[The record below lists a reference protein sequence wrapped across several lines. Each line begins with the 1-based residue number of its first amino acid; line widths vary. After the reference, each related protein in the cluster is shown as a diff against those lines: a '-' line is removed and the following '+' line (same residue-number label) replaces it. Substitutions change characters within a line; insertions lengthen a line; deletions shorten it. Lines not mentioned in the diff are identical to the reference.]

1 MTKVFLY
8 LANRSIRAGFLIL
21 AVIGLRFLFRKLPKG
36 PQLLLW
42 AVVALR
48 LAVPFSLESPWSLLP
63 SAEPLSSQ
71 ATINTPLQGYPS
83 ILQAENEIP
92 VPATTEATHLT
103 TAATPATATQP
114 QADSPASPG
123 AWETPAASG
132 LGGLN
137 VFFRICTAAW
147 LLGMAA
153 MISYGL
159 ISYLRLR
166 KKLSVSLRQDGC
178 IYICDEISSPFVL
191 GLCRPRIYLPS
202 SLSPAAKPY
211 VLAHEQAHLRH
222 GDAWWKLLG
231 FLLLGVYWFH
241 PLVWAA
247 YALFCRDLEMACD
260 ERAVKGMDDRQR
272 KDYACTLL
280 LCAAPKGSFSVCP
293 VAFSQN
299 SIKARI
305 RNLLQKKNARL
316 WAGLL
321 ALIAALVVILCFA
334 TNPKGSERTLPD
346 DNSSTPETETVSMA
360 PEDQAAADFMQKYL
374 DTCQHGSFEEY
385 AKLVYFPNTAVYVQQ
400 QELYYPSVHD
410 PAAMDSWR
418 RINDKLWA
426 FAILYDGIAEPNY
439 LFVGELDGAM
449 KVILAVEDIPESL
462 RENLRE
468 ADFYSDTFMHESSE
482 FLQSLYDLRFFAVPK
497 QVECFQP
504 DRIQA
509 SGMQVS
515 FQHFLNSTDAWRISK
530 DSGDIPGPEEIDTG
544 CRITGYDGRVLVI
557 RSGQEGIDLYN
568 ADGSW
573 NERILGFSGDEILGC
588 IKEWALNWD
597 GSNEEF
603 LNASNAIV
611 LDMDSSQILYSWGRN
626 DSAYNAG
633 DWCRLALAI
642 AVVQAVSEPENTVV
656 DIKSAPR
663 TQPYTDGSPFR
674 KEVLSGLTVQDHL
687 YRMLLANEKDSTYA
701 LARSVFGN
709 TASAVKKMNEVTMD
723 ICGTDP
729 TFGDIYGEISGSFLI
744 TDLAKLIDAMLAEPL
759 LNKIWHAASY
769 TVPATQELVPSR
781 NALLPENPLGL
792 THVTPDSRVTGGL
805 TSVSG
810 DYADMA
816 VTAEYQGKRVLCILT
831 GALRITHPYG
841 DAPNSYSVVDYWGNY
856 EETEKLLNIAFG

>member
-1 MTKVFLY
+1 MTNVFLY
-8 LANRSIRAGFLIL
+8 LTNRSIRAGFLIL

-48 LAVPFSLESPWSLLP
+48 LAVPFSPESPWSLLP
-63 SAEPLSSQ
+63 STEPFSSQ

-92 VPATTEATHLT
+92 VPATTEAPHMVTG
-103 TAATPATATQP
+103 AAPTTATQP
-114 QADSPASPG
+114 QTGSSASPG
-123 AWETPAASG
+123 ATLTASG
-132 LGGLN
+132 LGN
-137 VFFRICTAAW
+137 PDVFFLICTAVW

-153 MISYGL
+153 MIAYGL

-178 IYICDEISSPFVL
+178 IYICDEISSPFIL
-191 GLCRPRIYLPS
+191 GLFRPRIYLPS
-202 SLSPAAKPY
+202 DLSQAAKPY

-231 FLLLGVYWFH
+231 FLLLSVYWFH

-260 ERAVKGMDDRQR
+260 ERAVKGMDARQR

-316 WAGLL
+316 WAGFL

-334 TNPKGSERTLPD
+334 TNPKSNEHAIPD
-346 DNSSTPETETVSMA
+346 DNSSIPETEASGIPA
-360 PEDQAAADFMQKYL
+360 EDQAAVDFMQKYL
-374 DTCQHGSFEEY
+374 DTCQHGSFEDY

-410 PAAMDSWR
+410 PAAIDSWR

-426 FAILYDGIAEPNY
+426 FTILYDGIAAPNY
-439 LFVGELDGAM
+439 LFVGELDSAL
-449 KVILAVEDIPESL
+449 KVIQAVEDIPESL
-462 RENLRE
+462 REDLRE
-468 ADFYSDTFMHESSE
+468 TDFHSDTFMHESSE

-497 QVECFQP
+497 QVECFQL

-509 SGMQVS
+509 SGMQLS
-515 FQHFLNSTDAWRISK
+515 FQDFLTSTDFWHISE
-530 DSGDIPGPEEIDTG
+530 DSGDIPGSEEIDTG
-544 CRITGYDGRVLVI
+544 CRITGYDERILVI
-557 RSGQEGIDLYN
+557 RSGQDGFDLYN

-573 NERILGFSGDEILGC
+573 NERILGFSGDEILGY

-626 DSAYNAG
+626 DSAYDAG

-642 AVVQAVSEPENTVV
+642 AAVQTVPDPENTVIDV
-656 DIKSAPR
+656 NAPR
-663 TQPYTDGSPFR
+663 SGRYTGFQD
-674 KEVLSGLTVQDHL
+674 EVLHGLTVQDHL
-687 YRMLLANEKDSTYA
+687 YRMLLFNQQDSAYA
-701 LARSVFGN
+701 LACGIFGSE
-709 TASAVKKMNEVTMD
+709 TAGVDKMNEVAES
-723 ICGTDP
+723 ICGRDP
-729 TFGDIYGEISGSFLI
+729 YFRDISGQNFGSLSV
-744 TDLAKLIDAMLAEPL
+744 TDLAKLIHAILDEPL
-759 LNKIWHAASY
+759 LYKIWHTASY

-792 THVTPDSRVTGGL
+792 SHVTPDSRVTGGL

-816 VTAEYQGKRVLCILT
+816 VTAEYQGKRVLCILRN
-831 GALRITHPYG
+831 ALRITHPYG
-841 DAPNSYSVVDYWGNY
+841 DDPNSFSVVDYWGNY

>member
-8 LANRSIRAGFLIL
+8 LANRSIRVGLLIL
-21 AVIGLRFLFRKLPKG
+21 AVIGLRFLFRKL
-36 PQLLLW
+36 
-42 AVVALR
+42 R
-48 LAVPFSLESPWSLLP
+48 LAVPFSPESPWSLLP
-63 SAEPLSSQ
+63 SAEPFSSQ
-71 ATINTPLQGYPS
+71 ATINTPLQRYPP
-83 ILQAENEIP
+83 ILQAENEIS
-92 VPATTEATHLT
+92 VPATTEAPHVVTG
-103 TAATPATATQP
+103 AAPTTATQP
-114 QADSPASPG
+114 QTGSSASPG
-123 AWETPAASG
+123 ALETPAASG
-132 LGGLN
+132 LGDLD
-137 VFFRICTAAW
+137 VFFRICTVVW

-153 MISYGL
+153 MIAYGL

-178 IYICDEISSPFVL
+178 IYICDEISSSFIL
-191 GLCRPRIYLPS
+191 GLFRPRIYLPS
-202 SLSPAAKPY
+202 GLNQAAMPY

-222 GDAWWKLLG
+222 GDAWWKLFG

-280 LCAAPKGSFSVCP
+280 LCAAPKGNFSVCP

-305 RNLLQKKNARL
+305 KNLLQKKNARL

-334 TNPKGSERTLPD
+334 TNPKSAKIPVTSV
-346 DNSSTPETETVSMA
+346 SST
-360 PEDQAAADFMQKYL
+360 F
-374 DTCQHGSFEEY
+374 
-385 AKLVYFPNTAVYVQQ
+385 
-400 QELYYPSVHD
+400 
-410 PAAMDSWR
+410 
-418 RINDKLWA
+418 
-426 FAILYDGIAEPNY
+426 
-439 LFVGELDGAM
+439 
-449 KVILAVEDIPESL
+449 
-462 RENLRE
+462 
-468 ADFYSDTFMHESSE
+468 SE
-482 FLQSLYDLRFFAVPK
+482 
-497 QVECFQP
+497 
-504 DRIQA
+504 
-509 SGMQVS
+509 
-515 FQHFLNSTDAWRISK
+515 TDALDAIILDA
-530 DSGDIPGPEEIDTG
+530 DS
-544 CRITGYDGRVLVI
+544 
-557 RSGQEGIDLYN
+557 N
-568 ADGSW
+568 
-573 NERILGFSGDEILGC
+573 
-588 IKEWALNWD
+588 
-597 GSNEEF
+597 
-603 LNASNAIV
+603 
-611 LDMDSSQILYSWGRN
+611 QILYSL
-626 DSAYNAG
+626 NAGNSIETG

-759 LNKIWHAASY
+759 LNKIWHTASY
-769 TVPATQELVPSR
+769 TVPTTQELVPSR

-831 GALRITHPYG
+831 GALRITHPYE
-841 DAPNSYSVVDYWGNY
+841 DDPNSFSVVDYWGNY

>member
-8 LANRSIRAGFLIL
+8 LANRSIRVGFLIL
-21 AVIGLRFLFRKLPKG
+21 AVIWLRFLFRKLPKG

-48 LAVPFSLESPWSLLP
+48 LAVPFSPESPWSLLP
-63 SAEPLSSQ
+63 SAEPFSSQ

-92 VPATTEATHLT
+92 VPATTEAPHVVTG
-103 TAATPATATQP
+103 AAPTTATQP
-114 QADSPASPG
+114 QTGSSASPG
-123 AWETPAASG
+123 ATLTVSG
-132 LGGLN
+132 LGN
-137 VFFRICTAAW
+137 PDVFFLICTAVW

-153 MISYGL
+153 MIAYGL

-191 GLCRPRIYLPS
+191 GLFRPRIYLPS
-202 SLSPAAKPY
+202 DLSQAAKPY

-222 GDAWWKLLG
+222 RDAWWKFFG
-231 FLLLGVYWFH
+231 FLLLSVYWFH

-260 ERAVKGMDDRQR
+260 ERAVKGMDARQR

-305 RNLLQKKNARL
+305 KNLLQKKNARL

-334 TNPKGSERTLPD
+334 TNPKSAKVPVTSV
-346 DNSSTPETETVSMA
+346 SST
-360 PEDQAAADFMQKYL
+360 F
-374 DTCQHGSFEEY
+374 
-385 AKLVYFPNTAVYVQQ
+385 
-400 QELYYPSVHD
+400 
-410 PAAMDSWR
+410 
-418 RINDKLWA
+418 
-426 FAILYDGIAEPNY
+426 
-439 LFVGELDGAM
+439 
-449 KVILAVEDIPESL
+449 
-462 RENLRE
+462 
-468 ADFYSDTFMHESSE
+468 SE
-482 FLQSLYDLRFFAVPK
+482 
-497 QVECFQP
+497 
-504 DRIQA
+504 
-509 SGMQVS
+509 
-515 FQHFLNSTDAWRISK
+515 TDALDAIILDA
-530 DSGDIPGPEEIDTG
+530 DS
-544 CRITGYDGRVLVI
+544 
-557 RSGQEGIDLYN
+557 N
-568 ADGSW
+568 
-573 NERILGFSGDEILGC
+573 
-588 IKEWALNWD
+588 
-597 GSNEEF
+597 
-603 LNASNAIV
+603 
-611 LDMDSSQILYSWGRN
+611 QILYSK
-626 DSAYNAG
+626 NAGNSIETG

-729 TFGDIYGEISGSFLI
+729 AFGDIYGEISGSFLI

-769 TVPATQELVPSR
+769 TVPTTQELVPSR
-781 NALLPENPLGL
+781 NALLPENPLGR

-841 DAPNSYSVVDYWGNY
+841 DDPNSYSVVDYWGNY

>member
-48 LAVPFSLESPWSLLP
+48 LAVPFSPESPWSLLP
-63 SAEPLSSQ
+63 STEPFSSQ

-92 VPATTEATHLT
+92 VPATTEAPHVVTG
-103 TAATPATATQP
+103 AAPTTATQP
-114 QADSPASPG
+114 QTGSSASRG
-123 AWETPAASG
+123 ATLTASG
-132 LGGLN
+132 LGN
-137 VFFRICTAAW
+137 PDVFFLICTAVW

-153 MISYGL
+153 MIAYGL

-178 IYICDEISSPFVL
+178 IYICDEISSPFIL
-191 GLCRPRIYLPS
+191 GLFRPRIYLPS
-202 SLSPAAKPY
+202 DLSQAAKPY

-231 FLLLGVYWFH
+231 FLLLSVYWFH

-305 RNLLQKKNARL
+305 KNLLQKKNARL

-334 TNPKGSERTLPD
+334 TNPKSSERTLPD
-346 DNSSTPETETVSMA
+346 DNGSIPETEAVSMT

-410 PAAMDSWR
+410 PAAIDSWR

-439 LFVGELDGAM
+439 LFVGELDGAL
-449 KVILAVEDIPESL
+449 KVIQAVEDIPESL

-468 ADFYSDTFMHESSE
+468 TDFHSDTFMHESSE

-497 QVECFQP
+497 QVECFQL

-515 FQHFLNSTDAWRISK
+515 FQNFLNSTDAWRISE
-530 DSGDIPGPEEIDTG
+530 DSGDIPGLEEIDTG
-544 CRITGYDGRVLVI
+544 CRLTGYDGRILVI

-642 AVVQAVSEPENTVV
+642 AAVQAVPDPENTVIDV
-656 DIKSAPR
+656 RAPR
-663 TQPYTDGSPFR
+663 TGRYTGFR
-674 KEVLSGLTVQDHL
+674 DEVLHGLTVQDHL
-687 YRMLLANEKDSTYA
+687 YRMLLFNQQDSAYA
-701 LARSVFGN
+701 LACGIFGSE
-709 TASAVKKMNEVTMD
+709 TAGVDKMNEVAES
-723 ICGTDP
+723 ICGNDP
-729 TFGDIYGEISGSFLI
+729 YFRDISGQNFGSLSV
-744 TDLAKLIDAMLAEPL
+744 TDLAKLINAMLAEPL
-759 LNKIWHAASY
+759 LNKIWCASSY
-769 TVPATQELVPSR
+769 TVPATQELVYST
-781 NALLPENPLGL
+781 NALLVGNPTGY
-792 THVTPDSRVTGGL
+792 HGIAQDDRVTGGL

-841 DAPNSYSVVDYWGNY
+841 DDPNSFSVVDYWGNY

>member
-48 LAVPFSLESPWSLLP
+48 LAVPFSPESPWSLLP
-63 SAEPLSSQ
+63 SAELLSSQ
-71 ATINTPLQGYPS
+71 ATINTPLQRDPS
-83 ILQAENEIP
+83 ILQAENEIS
-92 VPATTEATHLT
+92 VPAATEAPHVVTG
-103 TAATPATATQP
+103 AAPTTATQP
-114 QADSPASPG
+114 QTGSSASPG
-123 AWETPAASG
+123 ALETPAASG
-132 LGGLN
+132 LGDLD
-137 VFFRICTAAW
+137 VFFRICTVVW

-159 ISYLRLR
+159 ISYLHLR
-166 KKLSVSLRQDGC
+166 KKLSVSLRQDGR
-178 IYICDEISSPFVL
+178 IYICDEISSPFIL

-202 SLSPAAKPY
+202 GLSPAAKPY

-222 GDAWWKLLG
+222 RDAWWKFLG
-231 FLLLGVYWFH
+231 FLLLSVYWFH

-305 RNLLQKKNARL
+305 KNLLQKKNARL

-334 TNPKGSERTLPD
+334 TNPKSAKIPVTSV
-346 DNSSTPETETVSMA
+346 SST
-360 PEDQAAADFMQKYL
+360 F
-374 DTCQHGSFEEY
+374 
-385 AKLVYFPNTAVYVQQ
+385 
-400 QELYYPSVHD
+400 
-410 PAAMDSWR
+410 
-418 RINDKLWA
+418 
-426 FAILYDGIAEPNY
+426 
-439 LFVGELDGAM
+439 
-449 KVILAVEDIPESL
+449 
-462 RENLRE
+462 
-468 ADFYSDTFMHESSE
+468 SE
-482 FLQSLYDLRFFAVPK
+482 
-497 QVECFQP
+497 
-504 DRIQA
+504 
-509 SGMQVS
+509 
-515 FQHFLNSTDAWRISK
+515 TDALDAIIWDA
-530 DSGDIPGPEEIDTG
+530 DS
-544 CRITGYDGRVLVI
+544 
-557 RSGQEGIDLYN
+557 N
-568 ADGSW
+568 
-573 NERILGFSGDEILGC
+573 
-588 IKEWALNWD
+588 
-597 GSNEEF
+597 
-603 LNASNAIV
+603 
-611 LDMDSSQILYSWGRN
+611 QILYSQ
-626 DSAYNAG
+626 STG
-633 DWCRLALAI
+633 DLVKTGNWCRLALAI

-687 YRMLLANEKDSTYA
+687 YRMLLANEKDSAYA

-744 TDLAKLIDAMLAEPL
+744 TDLAKLINAMLAEPL
-759 LNKIWHAASY
+759 LNKIWCASSY
-769 TVPATQELVPSR
+769 TVPATQELVYST
-781 NALLPENPLGL
+781 NALLVGNPTGY
-792 THVTPDSRVTGGL
+792 HGIAQDDRVTGGL
-805 TSVSG
+805 TSVSS

-841 DAPNSYSVVDYWGNY
+841 DDPNSYSVVDYWGNY

>member
-48 LAVPFSLESPWSLLP
+48 LAVPFSPESPWSLLP
-63 SAEPLSSQ
+63 SAEPFSSQ
-71 ATINTPLQGYPS
+71 ATINTPLQRYPS

-92 VPATTEATHLT
+92 VPATTEAPHVVTG
-103 TAATPATATQP
+103 AAPTTATQP
-114 QADSPASPG
+114 QTGSSASPG
-123 AWETPAASG
+123 ATLTVSG
-132 LGGLN
+132 LGN
-137 VFFRICTAAW
+137 PDVFFLICTAVW

-153 MISYGL
+153 MIAYGL

-191 GLCRPRIYLPS
+191 GLFRPRIYLPS
-202 SLSPAAKPY
+202 DLSQAAKPY

-222 GDAWWKLLG
+222 RDAWWKFFG
-231 FLLLGVYWFH
+231 FLLLSVYWFH

-247 YALFCRDLEMACD
+247 YVLFCRDLEMACD
-260 ERAVKGMDDRQR
+260 ERAVKGMDARQR

-299 SIKARI
+299 SIKTRI
-305 RNLLQKKNARL
+305 KNLLQKKNARL

-334 TNPKGSERTLPD
+334 TNPKSNEPAIPD
-346 DNSSTPETETVSMA
+346 DNSSISETETVSITM
-360 PEDQAAADFMQKYL
+360 EDQAAADFMQKYL
-374 DTCQHGSFEEY
+374 DVCQHGSFEDY

-400 QELYYPSVHD
+400 QELFYASVHD

-439 LFVGELDGAM
+439 LFVGELDGAL
-449 KVILAVEDIPESL
+449 KVIQAVEDIPESL

-468 ADFYSDTFMHESSE
+468 TDFHSDTFMHESSE

-515 FQHFLNSTDAWRISK
+515 FQHFLNSTDA
-530 DSGDIPGPEEIDTG
+530 
-544 CRITGYDGRVLVI
+544 
-557 RSGQEGIDLYN
+557 
-568 ADGSW
+568 
-573 NERILGFSGDEILGC
+573 
-588 IKEWALNWD
+588 
-597 GSNEEF
+597 
-603 LNASNAIV
+603 
-611 LDMDSSQILYSWGRN
+611 
-626 DSAYNAG
+626 
-633 DWCRLALAI
+633 
-642 AVVQAVSEPENTVV
+642 
-656 DIKSAPR
+656 
-663 TQPYTDGSPFR
+663 
-674 KEVLSGLTVQDHL
+674 
-687 YRMLLANEKDSTYA
+687 
-701 LARSVFGN
+701 
-709 TASAVKKMNEVTMD
+709 
-723 ICGTDP
+723 
-729 TFGDIYGEISGSFLI
+729 
-744 TDLAKLIDAMLAEPL
+744 
-759 LNKIWHAASY
+759 
-769 TVPATQELVPSR
+769 
-781 NALLPENPLGL
+781 
-792 THVTPDSRVTGGL
+792 
-805 TSVSG
+805 
-810 DYADMA
+810 
-816 VTAEYQGKRVLCILT
+816 
-831 GALRITHPYG
+831 
-841 DAPNSYSVVDYWGNY
+841 
-856 EETEKLLNIAFG
+856 

>member
-8 LANRSIRAGFLIL
+8 LTNRSIRAGFLIL

-48 LAVPFSLESPWSLLP
+48 LAVPFSPESPWSLLP

-71 ATINTPLQGYPS
+71 ATINTPLQRDPS

-92 VPATTEATHLT
+92 VPAATEAPHVVTG
-103 TAATPATATQP
+103 AAPTTATQP
-114 QADSPASPG
+114 QTGSSASPG
-123 AWETPAASG
+123 ALKTPAASG
-132 LGGLN
+132 LGDLD
-137 VFFRICTAAW
+137 VFFRICTAVW

-153 MISYGL
+153 MIAYGL
-159 ISYLRLR
+159 VSYLRLR

-178 IYICDEISSPFVL
+178 IYICDEISSPFIL
-191 GLCRPRIYLPS
+191 GLFRPRIYLPS
-202 SLSPAAKPY
+202 GLSQAAKPY

-222 GDAWWKLLG
+222 RDAWWKFLG
-231 FLLLGVYWFH
+231 FLLLSVYWFH
-241 PLVWAA
+241 PLIWVA
-247 YALFCRDLEMACD
+247 YSLFCRDLEMACD
-260 ERAVKGMDDRQR
+260 ERAVKGMDARQR

-305 RNLLQKKNARL
+305 KNLLQKKNARL

-321 ALIAALVVILCFA
+321 ALIAALIVILCFA
-334 TNPKGSERTLPD
+334 TNPKS
-346 DNSSTPETETVSMA
+346 
-360 PEDQAAADFMQKYL
+360 
-374 DTCQHGSFEEY
+374 
-385 AKLVYFPNTAVYVQQ
+385 AKIPVT
-400 QELYYPSVHD
+400 SV
-410 PAAMDSWR
+410 
-418 RINDKLWA
+418 
-426 FAILYDGIAEPNY
+426 
-439 LFVGELDGAM
+439 
-449 KVILAVEDIPESL
+449 
-462 RENLRE
+462 
-468 ADFYSDTFMHESSE
+468 
-482 FLQSLYDLRFFAVPK
+482 
-497 QVECFQP
+497 
-504 DRIQA
+504 
-509 SGMQVS
+509 
-515 FQHFLNSTDAWRISK
+515 NSTISETDALDAIILDA
-530 DSGDIPGPEEIDTG
+530 DS
-544 CRITGYDGRVLVI
+544 
-557 RSGQEGIDLYN
+557 N
-568 ADGSW
+568 
-573 NERILGFSGDEILGC
+573 
-588 IKEWALNWD
+588 
-597 GSNEEF
+597 
-603 LNASNAIV
+603 
-611 LDMDSSQILYSWGRN
+611 QILYSQ
-626 DSAYNAG
+626 STG
-633 DWCRLALAI
+633 DLVKTGNWCRLALAI

-709 TASAVKKMNEVTMD
+709 MVSAVKKMNEVTMD

-729 TFGDIYGEISGSFLI
+729 AFGDIYGEISGSLLI

-759 LNKIWHAASY
+759 LNKIWHTASY

-816 VTAEYQGKRVLCILT
+816 VTAEYQGKHVLCILT
-831 GALRITHPYG
+831 GALRITHPYE
-841 DAPNSYSVVDYWGNY
+841 DDPNSFSVVDYWGNY

>member
-48 LAVPFSLESPWSLLP
+48 LAVPFSPESPWSLIP
-63 SAEPLSSQ
+63 STEPFSSQ

-92 VPATTEATHLT
+92 VPATTEAPHVVTG
-103 TAATPATATQP
+103 AAPTTATQP
-114 QADSPASPG
+114 QTGSSASPG
-123 AWETPAASG
+123 ATLTVSG
-132 LGGLN
+132 LGN
-137 VFFRICTAAW
+137 PDVFFLICTAVW

-153 MISYGL
+153 MIAYGL

-178 IYICDEISSPFVL
+178 IYICDEISSPFIL
-191 GLCRPRIYLPS
+191 GLFRPRIYLPS
-202 SLSPAAKPY
+202 DLSQAAKPY

-222 GDAWWKLLG
+222 RDAWWKFFG
-231 FLLLGVYWFH
+231 FLLLSVYWFH

-260 ERAVKGMDDRQR
+260 ERAVKGMDARQR

-316 WAGLL
+316 WAGFL

-334 TNPKGSERTLPD
+334 TNPKSNEHAIPD
-346 DNSSTPETETVSMA
+346 DNSSIPETEASGIPA
-360 PEDQAAADFMQKYL
+360 EDQAAVDFMQKYL
-374 DTCQHGSFEEY
+374 DTCQHGSFEDY

-400 QELYYPSVHD
+400 QELYYLSVHD
-410 PAAMDSWR
+410 PAAIDSWR

-426 FAILYDGIAEPNY
+426 FTILYDGIAAPNY
-439 LFVGELDGAM
+439 LFVGELDSAL
-449 KVILAVEDIPESL
+449 KVIQAVEDIPESL
-462 RENLRE
+462 REDLRE
-468 ADFYSDTFMHESSE
+468 ADFHSDFFMHESSE

-497 QVECFQP
+497 QVECFQL

-509 SGMQVS
+509 SGMQLS
-515 FQHFLNSTDAWRISK
+515 FQDFLTSTDFWHISE
-530 DSGDIPGPEEIDTG
+530 DSGDIPGSEEIDTG
-544 CRITGYDGRVLVI
+544 CRITGYDERILVI
-557 RSGQEGIDLYN
+557 RSGQDGFDLYN

-573 NERILGFSGDEILGC
+573 NERILGFSGDEILGY

-626 DSAYNAG
+626 DSAYDAG

-642 AVVQAVSEPENTVV
+642 AAVQTVPDPENTVIDV
-656 DIKSAPR
+656 NAPR
-663 TQPYTDGSPFR
+663 TGRYTGFQD
-674 KEVLSGLTVQDHL
+674 EVLHGLTVQDHL
-687 YRMLLANEKDSTYA
+687 YRMLLFNQQDSAYA
-701 LARSVFGN
+701 LACGIFGSE
-709 TASAVKKMNEVTMD
+709 TAGVDKMNEVAES
-723 ICGTDP
+723 ICGRDP
-729 TFGDIYGEISGSFLI
+729 YFRDISGQNFGSLSV
-744 TDLAKLIDAMLAEPL
+744 TDLAKLIHAILDEPL
-759 LNKIWHAASY
+759 LYKIWHTASY

-792 THVTPDSRVTGGL
+792 SHVTPDSRVTGGL

-816 VTAEYQGKRVLCILT
+816 VTAEYQGKRVLCILRN
-831 GALRITHPYG
+831 ALRITHPYG
-841 DAPNSYSVVDYWGNY
+841 DDPNSFSVVDYWGNY

>member
-48 LAVPFSLESPWSLLP
+48 LAVPFSPESPWSLLP
-63 SAEPLSSQ
+63 SAELLSSQ
-71 ATINTPLQGYPS
+71 ATINTPLQRDPS
-83 ILQAENEIP
+83 ILQAENEIS
-92 VPATTEATHLT
+92 VPATTEAPHVVTG
-103 TAATPATATQP
+103 AAPTTATQP
-114 QADSPASPG
+114 QTGSSASPG
-123 AWETPAASG
+123 ALETPAASG
-132 LGGLN
+132 LGDLD
-137 VFFRICTAAW
+137 VFFRICTAVW

-178 IYICDEISSPFVL
+178 IYICDEISSRFVL

-202 SLSPAAKPY
+202 SLSQAAKPY

-222 GDAWWKLLG
+222 RDAWWKFFG
-231 FLLLGVYWFH
+231 FLLLSVYWFH
-241 PLVWAA
+241 PLVWVA
-247 YALFCRDLEMACD
+247 YVLFCRDLEMACD
-260 ERAVKGMDDRQR
+260 ERAVMGMDARQR

-305 RNLLQKKNARL
+305 KNLLQKKNARL

-334 TNPKGSERTLPD
+334 TNPKSAKIPVTSV
-346 DNSSTPETETVSMA
+346 SSTFSETNA
-360 PEDQAAADFMQKYL
+360 LDAIILDAD
-374 DTCQHGSFEEY
+374 
-385 AKLVYFPNTAVYVQQ
+385 
-400 QELYYPSVHD
+400 
-410 PAAMDSWR
+410 
-418 RINDKLWA
+418 
-426 FAILYDGIAEPNY
+426 
-439 LFVGELDGAM
+439 
-449 KVILAVEDIPESL
+449 
-462 RENLRE
+462 
-468 ADFYSDTFMHESSE
+468 
-482 FLQSLYDLRFFAVPK
+482 
-497 QVECFQP
+497 
-504 DRIQA
+504 
-509 SGMQVS
+509 
-515 FQHFLNSTDAWRISK
+515 
-530 DSGDIPGPEEIDTG
+530 
-544 CRITGYDGRVLVI
+544 
-557 RSGQEGIDLYN
+557 
-568 ADGSW
+568 
-573 NERILGFSGDEILGC
+573 
-588 IKEWALNWD
+588 
-597 GSNEEF
+597 SN
-603 LNASNAIV
+603 
-611 LDMDSSQILYSWGRN
+611 QILYSQ
-626 DSAYNAG
+626 NAGNSIETG

-642 AVVQAVSEPENTVV
+642 AVVQAVSEPENTIV
-656 DIKSAPR
+656 DIKSAPQ

-687 YRMLLANEKDSTYA
+687 YRMLLANEKDSAYA

-709 TASAVKKMNEVTMD
+709 MVSAVKKMNEVTMD

-729 TFGDIYGEISGSFLI
+729 AFGDIYGEISGSLLI
-744 TDLAKLIDAMLAEPL
+744 TDLAKLINAMLAEPL
-759 LNKIWHAASY
+759 LNKIWHTASY

-816 VTAEYQGKRVLCILT
+816 VTAEYKGKRVLCILT

-841 DAPNSYSVVDYWGNY
+841 DDPNSYSVVDYWGNY

>member
-63 SAEPLSSQ
+63 SAEPFSSQ

-92 VPATTEATHLT
+92 VPATTEAPHVVTG
-103 TAATPATATQP
+103 AAPTTATQP
-114 QADSPASPG
+114 QTGSSASPG
-123 AWETPAASG
+123 ALKTPAASG
-132 LGGLN
+132 LGDLD
-137 VFFRICTAAW
+137 VFFRICTVVW

-166 KKLSVSLRQDGC
+166 KKLSVSLRQDGH
-178 IYICDEISSPFVL
+178 IYICDEISSPFIL
-191 GLCRPRIYLPS
+191 GLFRPRIYLPS
-202 SLSPAAKPY
+202 DLSQAAKPY

-222 GDAWWKLLG
+222 GDAWWKLSG
-231 FLLLGVYWFH
+231 FLLLSVYWFH

-305 RNLLQKKNARL
+305 KNLLQKKNARL
-316 WAGLL
+316 WAGFL

-334 TNPKGSERTLPD
+334 TNPKS
-346 DNSSTPETETVSMA
+346 
-360 PEDQAAADFMQKYL
+360 
-374 DTCQHGSFEEY
+374 
-385 AKLVYFPNTAVYVQQ
+385 AKIPVT
-400 QELYYPSVHD
+400 SV
-410 PAAMDSWR
+410 
-418 RINDKLWA
+418 
-426 FAILYDGIAEPNY
+426 
-439 LFVGELDGAM
+439 
-449 KVILAVEDIPESL
+449 
-462 RENLRE
+462 
-468 ADFYSDTFMHESSE
+468 
-482 FLQSLYDLRFFAVPK
+482 
-497 QVECFQP
+497 
-504 DRIQA
+504 
-509 SGMQVS
+509 
-515 FQHFLNSTDAWRISK
+515 NSTISETDALDAIILDA
-530 DSGDIPGPEEIDTG
+530 DS
-544 CRITGYDGRVLVI
+544 
-557 RSGQEGIDLYN
+557 N
-568 ADGSW
+568 
-573 NERILGFSGDEILGC
+573 
-588 IKEWALNWD
+588 
-597 GSNEEF
+597 
-603 LNASNAIV
+603 
-611 LDMDSSQILYSWGRN
+611 QILYSQ
-626 DSAYNAG
+626 STG
-633 DWCRLALAI
+633 DLVKTGNWCRLALAI

-709 TASAVKKMNEVTMD
+709 MVSAVKKMNEVTMD

-729 TFGDIYGEISGSFLI
+729 AFGDIYGEISGSLLI

-759 LNKIWHAASY
+759 LNKIWHTASY
-769 TVPATQELVPSR
+769 TVPTTQELVPSR

-816 VTAEYQGKRVLCILT
+816 VTAEYQGKHVLCILT

-841 DAPNSYSVVDYWGNY
+841 DDPNSFSVVDYWGNY

>member
-48 LAVPFSLESPWSLLP
+48 LAVPFSPESPWSLLP
-63 SAEPLSSQ
+63 SAEPFSSQ

-92 VPATTEATHLT
+92 VPATTEAPHVVTG
-103 TAATPATATQP
+103 AAPTTATQP
-114 QADSPASPG
+114 QTGSSASPG
-123 AWETPAASG
+123 ATLTASG
-132 LGGLN
+132 LGN
-137 VFFRICTAAW
+137 PDVFFLICTAVW

-153 MISYGL
+153 MIAYGL

-178 IYICDEISSPFVL
+178 IYICDEISSPFIL
-191 GLCRPRIYLPS
+191 GLFRPRIYLPS
-202 SLSPAAKPY
+202 DLSQAAKPY

-222 GDAWWKLLG
+222 RDAWWKLLG
-231 FLLLGVYWFH
+231 FLLLSVYWFH

-305 RNLLQKKNARL
+305 KNLLQKKNARL
-316 WAGLL
+316 WAGFL

-334 TNPKGSERTLPD
+334 TNPKS
-346 DNSSTPETETVSMA
+346 
-360 PEDQAAADFMQKYL
+360 
-374 DTCQHGSFEEY
+374 
-385 AKLVYFPNTAVYVQQ
+385 AKIPVT
-400 QELYYPSVHD
+400 SV
-410 PAAMDSWR
+410 
-418 RINDKLWA
+418 
-426 FAILYDGIAEPNY
+426 
-439 LFVGELDGAM
+439 
-449 KVILAVEDIPESL
+449 
-462 RENLRE
+462 
-468 ADFYSDTFMHESSE
+468 
-482 FLQSLYDLRFFAVPK
+482 
-497 QVECFQP
+497 
-504 DRIQA
+504 
-509 SGMQVS
+509 
-515 FQHFLNSTDAWRISK
+515 NSTISETDALDAIILDA
-530 DSGDIPGPEEIDTG
+530 DS
-544 CRITGYDGRVLVI
+544 
-557 RSGQEGIDLYN
+557 N
-568 ADGSW
+568 
-573 NERILGFSGDEILGC
+573 
-588 IKEWALNWD
+588 
-597 GSNEEF
+597 
-603 LNASNAIV
+603 
-611 LDMDSSQILYSWGRN
+611 QILYSQ
-626 DSAYNAG
+626 STG
-633 DWCRLALAI
+633 DLVKTGNWCRLALAI

-674 KEVLSGLTVQDHL
+674 KEVLRGLTVQDHL

-729 TFGDIYGEISGSFLI
+729 AFGDIYGEISGSLLI

-759 LNKIWHAASY
+759 LNKIWHTASY

-841 DAPNSYSVVDYWGNY
+841 DDPNSYSVVDYWGNY

>member
-48 LAVPFSLESPWSLLP
+48 LAVPFSPESPWSLLP
-63 SAEPLSSQ
+63 SAEPFSSQ
-71 ATINTPLQGYPS
+71 ATINTPLQGHPS

-92 VPATTEATHLT
+92 VPVTTEAPHVVTG
-103 TAATPATATQP
+103 AAPTTATQP
-114 QADSPASPG
+114 QTGSSASPG
-123 AWETPAASG
+123 ATLTVSG
-132 LGGLN
+132 LGN
-137 VFFRICTAAW
+137 PDVFFLICTAVW

-153 MISYGL
+153 MIAYSL

-191 GLCRPRIYLPS
+191 GLFRPRIYLPS
-202 SLSPAAKPY
+202 DLSQAAKPY

-222 GDAWWKLLG
+222 RDAWWKFFG
-231 FLLLGVYWFH
+231 FLLLSVYWFH
-241 PLVWAA
+241 PLVWVA
-247 YALFCRDLEMACD
+247 YVLFCRDLEMACD
-260 ERAVKGMDDRQR
+260 ERAVMGMDARQR

-293 VAFSQN
+293 VAFGQN

-305 RNLLQKKNARL
+305 KNLLQKKNARL

-334 TNPKGSERTLPD
+334 TNPKSAKVPVTSV
-346 DNSSTPETETVSMA
+346 SST
-360 PEDQAAADFMQKYL
+360 F
-374 DTCQHGSFEEY
+374 
-385 AKLVYFPNTAVYVQQ
+385 
-400 QELYYPSVHD
+400 
-410 PAAMDSWR
+410 
-418 RINDKLWA
+418 
-426 FAILYDGIAEPNY
+426 
-439 LFVGELDGAM
+439 
-449 KVILAVEDIPESL
+449 
-462 RENLRE
+462 
-468 ADFYSDTFMHESSE
+468 SE
-482 FLQSLYDLRFFAVPK
+482 
-497 QVECFQP
+497 
-504 DRIQA
+504 
-509 SGMQVS
+509 
-515 FQHFLNSTDAWRISK
+515 TDALDAIILDA
-530 DSGDIPGPEEIDTG
+530 DS
-544 CRITGYDGRVLVI
+544 
-557 RSGQEGIDLYN
+557 N
-568 ADGSW
+568 
-573 NERILGFSGDEILGC
+573 
-588 IKEWALNWD
+588 
-597 GSNEEF
+597 
-603 LNASNAIV
+603 
-611 LDMDSSQILYSWGRN
+611 QILYSH
-626 DSAYNAG
+626 NAGNSIETG

-709 TASAVKKMNEVTMD
+709 TASTVKKMNEVTMD

-759 LNKIWHAASY
+759 LNKIWCASSY
-769 TVPATQELVPSR
+769 TVPATQELVYST
-781 NALLPENPLGL
+781 NALLVGNPTGY
-792 THVTPDSRVTGGL
+792 HGIAQDDRVTGGL

-841 DAPNSYSVVDYWGNY
+841 DDPNSYSVVDYWGNY

>member
-48 LAVPFSLESPWSLLP
+48 LAVPFSPESPWSLLP
-63 SAEPLSSQ
+63 SAEPFSSQ

-92 VPATTEATHLT
+92 VPATTEAPHVVTG
-103 TAATPATATQP
+103 AAPTTATQP
-114 QADSPASPG
+114 QAGSSASPG
-123 AWETPAASG
+123 ATLTVSG
-132 LGGLN
+132 LGN
-137 VFFRICTAAW
+137 PDVFFLICTAVW

-153 MISYGL
+153 MIAYGL

-191 GLCRPRIYLPS
+191 GLFRPRIYLPS
-202 SLSPAAKPY
+202 DLSQAAKPY

-222 GDAWWKLLG
+222 RDAWWKFFG
-231 FLLLGVYWFH
+231 FLLLSVYWFH
-241 PLVWAA
+241 PLIWAA

-305 RNLLQKKNARL
+305 KNLLQKKNARL

-334 TNPKGSERTLPD
+334 TNPKS
-346 DNSSTPETETVSMA
+346 
-360 PEDQAAADFMQKYL
+360 
-374 DTCQHGSFEEY
+374 
-385 AKLVYFPNTAVYVQQ
+385 AKIPVT
-400 QELYYPSVHD
+400 SV
-410 PAAMDSWR
+410 
-418 RINDKLWA
+418 
-426 FAILYDGIAEPNY
+426 
-439 LFVGELDGAM
+439 
-449 KVILAVEDIPESL
+449 
-462 RENLRE
+462 
-468 ADFYSDTFMHESSE
+468 
-482 FLQSLYDLRFFAVPK
+482 
-497 QVECFQP
+497 
-504 DRIQA
+504 
-509 SGMQVS
+509 
-515 FQHFLNSTDAWRISK
+515 NSTISATDALDAIILDA
-530 DSGDIPGPEEIDTG
+530 DS
-544 CRITGYDGRVLVI
+544 
-557 RSGQEGIDLYN
+557 N
-568 ADGSW
+568 
-573 NERILGFSGDEILGC
+573 
-588 IKEWALNWD
+588 
-597 GSNEEF
+597 
-603 LNASNAIV
+603 
-611 LDMDSSQILYSWGRN
+611 QILYSQ
-626 DSAYNAG
+626 STG
-633 DWCRLALAI
+633 DLVKTGNWCRLALAI
-642 AVVQAVSEPENTVV
+642 AVVQAVSEPEDTIV
-656 DIKSAPR
+656 DIKSAPQ

-687 YRMLLANEKDSTYA
+687 YRMLLANEKDSAYA

-709 TASAVKKMNEVTMD
+709 TGSAVKKMNEVTMD

-729 TFGDIYGEISGSFLI
+729 AFGDIYGEISGSLLI

-759 LNKIWHAASY
+759 LNKIWCASSY
-769 TVPATQELVPSR
+769 TVPATQELVYST
-781 NALLPENPLGL
+781 NALLVGNPTGY
-792 THVTPDSRVTGGL
+792 HGIAQDDRVTGGL

-841 DAPNSYSVVDYWGNY
+841 DYPNSYSVVDYWGNY

>member
-48 LAVPFSLESPWSLLP
+48 LAVPFSPESPWSLLP
-63 SAEPLSSQ
+63 SAELLSSQ
-71 ATINTPLQGYPS
+71 ATINTPLQRDPS
-83 ILQAENEIP
+83 ILQAENEIS
-92 VPATTEATHLT
+92 VPATTEAPHVVTG
-103 TAATPATATQP
+103 AAPTTATQP
-114 QADSPASPG
+114 QTGSSASPG
-123 AWETPAASG
+123 ALETPAASG
-132 LGGLN
+132 LGDLD
-137 VFFRICTAAW
+137 VFFRICTVVW

-166 KKLSVSLRQDGC
+166 KKLSVSLRQDGR
-178 IYICDEISSPFVL
+178 IYICDEISSPFIL

-202 SLSPAAKPY
+202 GLSPAAKPY

-222 GDAWWKLLG
+222 GDAWWKLFG
-231 FLLLGVYWFH
+231 FLLLSVYWFH

-334 TNPKGSERTLPD
+334 TNPKS
-346 DNSSTPETETVSMA
+346 
-360 PEDQAAADFMQKYL
+360 
-374 DTCQHGSFEEY
+374 
-385 AKLVYFPNTAVYVQQ
+385 AKI
-400 QELYYPSVHD
+400 SVT
-410 PAAMDSWR
+410 S
-418 RINDKLWA
+418 
-426 FAILYDGIAEPNY
+426 
-439 LFVGELDGAM
+439 V
-449 KVILAVEDIPESL
+449 
-462 RENLRE
+462 
-468 ADFYSDTFMHESSE
+468 
-482 FLQSLYDLRFFAVPK
+482 
-497 QVECFQP
+497 
-504 DRIQA
+504 
-509 SGMQVS
+509 
-515 FQHFLNSTDAWRISK
+515 NSTISETDALDAIILDA
-530 DSGDIPGPEEIDTG
+530 DS
-544 CRITGYDGRVLVI
+544 
-557 RSGQEGIDLYN
+557 N
-568 ADGSW
+568 
-573 NERILGFSGDEILGC
+573 
-588 IKEWALNWD
+588 
-597 GSNEEF
+597 
-603 LNASNAIV
+603 
-611 LDMDSSQILYSWGRN
+611 QILYSQ
-626 DSAYNAG
+626 STG
-633 DWCRLALAI
+633 DLVKTGNWCRLALAI

-656 DIKSAPR
+656 DIKSAPQ

-687 YRMLLANEKDSTYA
+687 YRMLLANEKDSAYA

-729 TFGDIYGEISGSFLI
+729 AFGDIYGEISGSLLI

-769 TVPATQELVPSR
+769 TVPTTQELVPSR

-816 VTAEYQGKRVLCILT
+816 VTAEYQGKHVLCILT

-841 DAPNSYSVVDYWGNY
+841 DDPNSFSVVDYWGNY

>member
-48 LAVPFSLESPWSLLP
+48 LAVPFSPESPWSLLP
-63 SAEPLSSQ
+63 GAEPLSSQ
-71 ATINTPLQGYPS
+71 ATINTPLQRDPS
-83 ILQAENEIP
+83 ILQAENEIS
-92 VPATTEATHLT
+92 VPAATEAPHVVTG
-103 TAATPATATQP
+103 AAPTTATQP
-114 QADSPASPG
+114 QTGSSASPG
-123 AWETPAASG
+123 ALETPAASV
-132 LGGLN
+132 LGDLD
-137 VFFRICTAAW
+137 VFFRICTAVW

-153 MISYGL
+153 MIAYGL

-166 KKLSVSLRQDGC
+166 KKLSVSLRQDGR

-222 GDAWWKLLG
+222 GDAWWKLFG
-231 FLLLGVYWFH
+231 FLLLSVYWFH

-334 TNPKGSERTLPD
+334 TNPKS
-346 DNSSTPETETVSMA
+346 
-360 PEDQAAADFMQKYL
+360 
-374 DTCQHGSFEEY
+374 
-385 AKLVYFPNTAVYVQQ
+385 AKIPVT
-400 QELYYPSVHD
+400 SV
-410 PAAMDSWR
+410 
-418 RINDKLWA
+418 
-426 FAILYDGIAEPNY
+426 
-439 LFVGELDGAM
+439 
-449 KVILAVEDIPESL
+449 
-462 RENLRE
+462 
-468 ADFYSDTFMHESSE
+468 
-482 FLQSLYDLRFFAVPK
+482 
-497 QVECFQP
+497 
-504 DRIQA
+504 
-509 SGMQVS
+509 
-515 FQHFLNSTDAWRISK
+515 NSTISATDALDAIILDA
-530 DSGDIPGPEEIDTG
+530 DS
-544 CRITGYDGRVLVI
+544 
-557 RSGQEGIDLYN
+557 N
-568 ADGSW
+568 
-573 NERILGFSGDEILGC
+573 
-588 IKEWALNWD
+588 
-597 GSNEEF
+597 
-603 LNASNAIV
+603 
-611 LDMDSSQILYSWGRN
+611 QILYSQSTG
-626 DSAYNAG
+626 DLVKTG

-687 YRMLLANEKDSTYA
+687 YRMLLANEKDSAYA

-729 TFGDIYGEISGSFLI
+729 AFGDIYGEISGSLLI
-744 TDLAKLIDAMLAEPL
+744 TDLAKLINAMLAEPL
-759 LNKIWHAASY
+759 LNKIWHTASY
-769 TVPATQELVPSR
+769 TVPAMQELVPSR

-841 DAPNSYSVVDYWGNY
+841 DDPNSYSVVDYWGNY

>member
-8 LANRSIRAGFLIL
+8 LANRSISAGFLIL

-48 LAVPFSLESPWSLLP
+48 LAVPFSPESPWSLLP
-63 SAEPLSSQ
+63 SAEPFSSQ
-71 ATINTPLQGYPS
+71 ATINTPLQRYPS

-92 VPATTEATHLT
+92 VPATTEAPHVVTG
-103 TAATPATATQP
+103 AAPTTATQP
-114 QADSPASPG
+114 QTGSSASPG
-123 AWETPAASG
+123 ATLTVSG
-132 LGGLN
+132 LGN
-137 VFFRICTAAW
+137 PDVFFLICTAVW

-153 MISYGL
+153 MIAYGL

-191 GLCRPRIYLPS
+191 GLFRPRIYLPS
-202 SLSPAAKPY
+202 DLSQAAKPY

-222 GDAWWKLLG
+222 RDAWWKFFG
-231 FLLLGVYWFH
+231 FLLLSVYWFH

-260 ERAVKGMDDRQR
+260 ERAVKGMDARQR

-305 RNLLQKKNARL
+305 KNLLQKKNARL

-334 TNPKGSERTLPD
+334 TNPKSAKVPVTSV
-346 DNSSTPETETVSMA
+346 SST
-360 PEDQAAADFMQKYL
+360 F
-374 DTCQHGSFEEY
+374 
-385 AKLVYFPNTAVYVQQ
+385 
-400 QELYYPSVHD
+400 
-410 PAAMDSWR
+410 
-418 RINDKLWA
+418 
-426 FAILYDGIAEPNY
+426 
-439 LFVGELDGAM
+439 
-449 KVILAVEDIPESL
+449 
-462 RENLRE
+462 
-468 ADFYSDTFMHESSE
+468 SE
-482 FLQSLYDLRFFAVPK
+482 
-497 QVECFQP
+497 
-504 DRIQA
+504 
-509 SGMQVS
+509 
-515 FQHFLNSTDAWRISK
+515 TDALDAIILDA
-530 DSGDIPGPEEIDTG
+530 DS
-544 CRITGYDGRVLVI
+544 
-557 RSGQEGIDLYN
+557 N
-568 ADGSW
+568 
-573 NERILGFSGDEILGC
+573 
-588 IKEWALNWD
+588 
-597 GSNEEF
+597 
-603 LNASNAIV
+603 
-611 LDMDSSQILYSWGRN
+611 QILYSK
-626 DSAYNAG
+626 NAGNSIETG

-687 YRMLLANEKDSTYA
+687 YRILLANEKDSTYA

-769 TVPATQELVPSR
+769 TVPTTQELVPSR
-781 NALLPENPLGL
+781 NALLPENPLGR

-841 DAPNSYSVVDYWGNY
+841 DDPNSYSVVDYWGNY

>member
-48 LAVPFSLESPWSLLP
+48 LAVPFSPESPWSLLP
-63 SAEPLSSQ
+63 SAEPFSSQ
-71 ATINTPLQGYPS
+71 ATINTPLQRDPS

-92 VPATTEATHLT
+92 VPATTEAPHVVTG
-103 TAATPATATQP
+103 AAPTTATQP
-114 QADSPASPG
+114 QTGSSASPG
-123 AWETPAASG
+123 ATLTASG
-132 LGGLN
+132 LGN
-137 VFFRICTAAW
+137 PDVFFLICTAVW

-153 MISYGL
+153 MIAYGL

-178 IYICDEISSPFVL
+178 IYICDEISSPFIL
-191 GLCRPRIYLPS
+191 GLFRPRIYLPS
-202 SLSPAAKPY
+202 GLSQAAKPY

-222 GDAWWKLLG
+222 RDAWWKFLG
-231 FLLLGVYWFH
+231 FLLLSVYWFH
-241 PLVWAA
+241 PLIWAA

-260 ERAVKGMDDRQR
+260 ERAVKGMDARQR

-334 TNPKGSERTLPD
+334 TNPKS
-346 DNSSTPETETVSMA
+346 
-360 PEDQAAADFMQKYL
+360 
-374 DTCQHGSFEEY
+374 
-385 AKLVYFPNTAVYVQQ
+385 AKIPVT
-400 QELYYPSVHD
+400 SV
-410 PAAMDSWR
+410 
-418 RINDKLWA
+418 
-426 FAILYDGIAEPNY
+426 
-439 LFVGELDGAM
+439 
-449 KVILAVEDIPESL
+449 
-462 RENLRE
+462 
-468 ADFYSDTFMHESSE
+468 
-482 FLQSLYDLRFFAVPK
+482 
-497 QVECFQP
+497 
-504 DRIQA
+504 
-509 SGMQVS
+509 
-515 FQHFLNSTDAWRISK
+515 NSTISETDALDAIILDA
-530 DSGDIPGPEEIDTG
+530 DS
-544 CRITGYDGRVLVI
+544 
-557 RSGQEGIDLYN
+557 N
-568 ADGSW
+568 
-573 NERILGFSGDEILGC
+573 
-588 IKEWALNWD
+588 
-597 GSNEEF
+597 
-603 LNASNAIV
+603 
-611 LDMDSSQILYSWGRN
+611 QILYSQ
-626 DSAYNAG
+626 STG
-633 DWCRLALAI
+633 DLVKTGNWCRLALAI

-656 DIKSAPR
+656 DIKSAPQ

-687 YRMLLANEKDSTYA
+687 YRMLLTNEKDSAYA

-729 TFGDIYGEISGSFLI
+729 AFGDIYGEISGSLLI

-759 LNKIWHAASY
+759 LNKIWCASSY
-769 TVPATQELVPSR
+769 TVPATQELVYST
-781 NALLPENPLGL
+781 NALLVGNPIGY
-792 THVTPDSRVTGGL
+792 HGIAQDDRVTGGL

-841 DAPNSYSVVDYWGNY
+841 DYPNSYSVVDYWGNY

>member
-48 LAVPFSLESPWSLLP
+48 LAVPFSPESPWSLLP
-63 SAEPLSSQ
+63 SAELLSSQ
-71 ATINTPLQGYPS
+71 ATINTPLQRDSS
-83 ILQAENEIP
+83 ILQAENEIS
-92 VPATTEATHLT
+92 VPAATEAPHVVTG
-103 TAATPATATQP
+103 AAPTTATQP
-114 QADSPASPG
+114 QTGSPASPG
-123 AWETPAASG
+123 AAETPAASG
-132 LGGLN
+132 LGDLD
-137 VFFRICTAAW
+137 VFFRICTVVW

-166 KKLSVSLRQDGC
+166 KKLSVSLRQDGR
-178 IYICDEISSPFVL
+178 IYICDEISSPFIL

-202 SLSPAAKPY
+202 GLSQAAKLY

-222 GDAWWKLLG
+222 GDAWWKFFG
-231 FLLLGVYWFH
+231 FLLLSVYWFH

-247 YALFCRDLEMACD
+247 YVLFCRDLEMACD
-260 ERAVKGMDDRQR
+260 ERAVKGMDARQR

-305 RNLLQKKNARL
+305 KNLLQKKNARL

-334 TNPKGSERTLPD
+334 TNPKS
-346 DNSSTPETETVSMA
+346 
-360 PEDQAAADFMQKYL
+360 
-374 DTCQHGSFEEY
+374 
-385 AKLVYFPNTAVYVQQ
+385 AKIPVT
-400 QELYYPSVHD
+400 SV
-410 PAAMDSWR
+410 
-418 RINDKLWA
+418 
-426 FAILYDGIAEPNY
+426 
-439 LFVGELDGAM
+439 
-449 KVILAVEDIPESL
+449 
-462 RENLRE
+462 
-468 ADFYSDTFMHESSE
+468 
-482 FLQSLYDLRFFAVPK
+482 
-497 QVECFQP
+497 
-504 DRIQA
+504 
-509 SGMQVS
+509 
-515 FQHFLNSTDAWRISK
+515 NSTISATDALDAIILDA
-530 DSGDIPGPEEIDTG
+530 DS
-544 CRITGYDGRVLVI
+544 
-557 RSGQEGIDLYN
+557 N
-568 ADGSW
+568 
-573 NERILGFSGDEILGC
+573 
-588 IKEWALNWD
+588 
-597 GSNEEF
+597 
-603 LNASNAIV
+603 
-611 LDMDSSQILYSWGRN
+611 QILYSQ
-626 DSAYNAG
+626 STG
-633 DWCRLALAI
+633 DLVKTGNWCRLALAI
-642 AVVQAVSEPENTVV
+642 AVVQAVSEPEDTIV

-687 YRMLLANEKDSTYA
+687 YRMLLANEKDSAYA

-709 TASAVKKMNEVTMD
+709 TASAAKKMNEITMD

-729 TFGDIYGEISGSFLI
+729 AFGDIYGEISGSLLI
-744 TDLAKLIDAMLAEPL
+744 TDLAKLINAMLAEPL
-759 LNKIWHAASY
+759 LNKIWCASSY
-769 TVPATQELVPSR
+769 TVPATQELVYST
-781 NALLPENPLGL
+781 NALLVGNPTGY
-792 THVTPDSRVTGGL
+792 HGIAQDDRVTGGL

-841 DAPNSYSVVDYWGNY
+841 DDPNSYSVVDYWGNY

>member
-48 LAVPFSLESPWSLLP
+48 LAVPFSPESPWSLLP
-63 SAEPLSSQ
+63 SAEPFSSQ

-92 VPATTEATHLT
+92 VPATTEAPHVVTG
-103 TAATPATATQP
+103 AAPTTATQP
-114 QADSPASPG
+114 QTGSSASPG
-123 AWETPAASG
+123 ATLTASG
-132 LGGLN
+132 LGN
-137 VFFRICTAAW
+137 PDVFFLICTAVW

-153 MISYGL
+153 MIAYGL

-178 IYICDEISSPFVL
+178 IYICDEISSSFIL
-191 GLCRPRIYLPS
+191 GLFRPRIYLPS
-202 SLSPAAKPY
+202 DLSQAAKPY

-231 FLLLGVYWFH
+231 FLLLSVYWFH
-241 PLVWAA
+241 PLIWAA

-260 ERAVKGMDDRQR
+260 ERAVKGMGDRQR

-305 RNLLQKKNARL
+305 KNLLQKKNARL
-316 WAGLL
+316 WAGFL
-321 ALIAALVVILCFA
+321 ALIVALVVILCFA
-334 TNPKGSERTLPD
+334 TNPKS
-346 DNSSTPETETVSMA
+346 
-360 PEDQAAADFMQKYL
+360 
-374 DTCQHGSFEEY
+374 
-385 AKLVYFPNTAVYVQQ
+385 AKIPVT
-400 QELYYPSVHD
+400 SV
-410 PAAMDSWR
+410 
-418 RINDKLWA
+418 
-426 FAILYDGIAEPNY
+426 
-439 LFVGELDGAM
+439 
-449 KVILAVEDIPESL
+449 
-462 RENLRE
+462 
-468 ADFYSDTFMHESSE
+468 
-482 FLQSLYDLRFFAVPK
+482 
-497 QVECFQP
+497 
-504 DRIQA
+504 
-509 SGMQVS
+509 
-515 FQHFLNSTDAWRISK
+515 NSTIS
-530 DSGDIPGPEEIDTG
+530 EIDALDA
-544 CRITGYDGRVLVI
+544 IILD
-557 RSGQEGIDLYN
+557 
-568 ADGSW
+568 AD
-573 NERILGFSGDEILGC
+573 
-588 IKEWALNWD
+588 
-597 GSNEEF
+597 SN
-603 LNASNAIV
+603 
-611 LDMDSSQILYSWGRN
+611 QILYSQ
-626 DSAYNAG
+626 STG
-633 DWCRLALAI
+633 DLVKTGNWCRLALAI
-642 AVVQAVSEPENTVV
+642 AVVQAVSEPENTIV
-656 DIKSAPR
+656 DIKSAPQ

-687 YRMLLANEKDSTYA
+687 YRMLLANEKDSAYA

-729 TFGDIYGEISGSFLI
+729 AFGDIYGEISGSLLI

-759 LNKIWHAASY
+759 LNKIWHTASY

-792 THVTPDSRVTGGL
+792 THVAPDSRVTGGL

-841 DAPNSYSVVDYWGNY
+841 DDPNSYSVVDYWGNY

>member
-48 LAVPFSLESPWSLLP
+48 LAVPFSPESPWSLLP
-63 SAEPLSSQ
+63 SAEPFSSQ

-92 VPATTEATHLT
+92 VPATTEAPHVVTG
-103 TAATPATATQP
+103 AAPTTATQP
-114 QADSPASPG
+114 QAGSSASPG
-123 AWETPAASG
+123 ATLTVSG
-132 LGGLN
+132 LGN
-137 VFFRICTAAW
+137 PDVFFLICTAVW

-153 MISYGL
+153 MIAYGL

-191 GLCRPRIYLPS
+191 GLFRPRIYLPS
-202 SLSPAAKPY
+202 DLSQAAKPY

-222 GDAWWKLLG
+222 RDAWWKFFG
-231 FLLLGVYWFH
+231 FLLLSVYWFH
-241 PLVWAA
+241 PLIWAA

-305 RNLLQKKNARL
+305 KNLLQKKNARL

-334 TNPKGSERTLPD
+334 TNPKS
-346 DNSSTPETETVSMA
+346 
-360 PEDQAAADFMQKYL
+360 
-374 DTCQHGSFEEY
+374 
-385 AKLVYFPNTAVYVQQ
+385 AKIPVT
-400 QELYYPSVHD
+400 SV
-410 PAAMDSWR
+410 
-418 RINDKLWA
+418 
-426 FAILYDGIAEPNY
+426 
-439 LFVGELDGAM
+439 
-449 KVILAVEDIPESL
+449 
-462 RENLRE
+462 
-468 ADFYSDTFMHESSE
+468 
-482 FLQSLYDLRFFAVPK
+482 
-497 QVECFQP
+497 
-504 DRIQA
+504 
-509 SGMQVS
+509 
-515 FQHFLNSTDAWRISK
+515 NSTISATDALDAIILDA
-530 DSGDIPGPEEIDTG
+530 DS
-544 CRITGYDGRVLVI
+544 
-557 RSGQEGIDLYN
+557 N
-568 ADGSW
+568 
-573 NERILGFSGDEILGC
+573 
-588 IKEWALNWD
+588 
-597 GSNEEF
+597 
-603 LNASNAIV
+603 
-611 LDMDSSQILYSWGRN
+611 QILYSQ
-626 DSAYNAG
+626 STG
-633 DWCRLALAI
+633 DLVKTGNWCRLALAI
-642 AVVQAVSEPENTVV
+642 AVVQAVSEPEDTIV
-656 DIKSAPR
+656 DIKSAPQ

-687 YRMLLANEKDSTYA
+687 YRMLLANEKDSAYA

-709 TASAVKKMNEVTMD
+709 TGSAVKKMNEVTMD

-729 TFGDIYGEISGSFLI
+729 AFGDIYGEISGSLLI

-759 LNKIWHAASY
+759 LNKIWCASSY
-769 TVPATQELVPSR
+769 TGPATQELVYST
-781 NALLPENPLGL
+781 NALLVGNPTGY
-792 THVTPDSRVTGGL
+792 HGIAQDDRVTGGL

-841 DAPNSYSVVDYWGNY
+841 DYPNSYSVVDYWGNY

>member
-8 LANRSIRAGFLIL
+8 LANRSISAGFLIL

-48 LAVPFSLESPWSLLP
+48 LAVPFSPESPWSLLP
-63 SAEPLSSQ
+63 GTEPLSSQ
-71 ATINTPLQGYPS
+71 TAISASVQQYASHTRT
-83 ILQAENEIP
+83 ENEIS
-92 VPATTEATHLT
+92 VPTATEATHLT

-123 AWETPAASG
+123 AAETPAVSG
-132 LGGLN
+132 LGDLD
-137 VFFRICTAAW
+137 VFFLICTAVW

-153 MISYGL
+153 MIAYGL

-178 IYICDEISSPFVL
+178 IYICDEISSPFIL

-202 SLSPAAKPY
+202 GLSPAAKPY

-222 GDAWWKLLG
+222 GDAWWKLFG

-334 TNPKGSERTLPD
+334 TNPKSNEPAIPD
-346 DNSSTPETETVSMA
+346 GNSGISETETVSITV
-360 PEDQAAADFMQKYL
+360 EDQAAADFMQKYL
-374 DTCQHGSFEEY
+374 DSLHGSFEEY

-400 QELYYPSVHD
+400 QELFYPSVHD
-410 PAAMDSWR
+410 PAAIDSWR
-418 RINDKLWA
+418 RINDKLWS

-439 LFVGELDGAM
+439 LFVGEMDGAL

-468 ADFYSDTFMHESSE
+468 ADFQSDVFMHESSE

-497 QVECFQP
+497 QVECFQL

-509 SGMQVS
+509 SGMQLS
-515 FQHFLNSTDAWRISK
+515 FQDFVTSTDVWRISE

-544 CRITGYDGRVLVI
+544 CRITGYDGRILVI
-557 RSGQEGIDLYN
+557 RSGQEGFDLYN
-568 ADGSW
+568 ADESW

-597 GSNEEF
+597 SSNEKS

-626 DSAYNAG
+626 DSLYDAG
-633 DWCRLALAI
+633 DWCRLALAV
-642 AVVQAVSEPENTVV
+642 AAVQAVPDPENTVIDV
-656 DIKSAPR
+656 RAPR
-663 TQPYTDGSPFR
+663 TGRYTGFR
-674 KEVLSGLTVQDHL
+674 DEVLRGLTVQDHL
-687 YRMLLANEKDSTYA
+687 YRMLLFNQQDSAYA
-701 LARSVFGN
+701 LACGIFGST
-709 TASAVKKMNEVTMD
+709 TAAVEKMNEAAES
-723 ICGTDP
+723 ICGRDP
-729 TFGDIYGEISGSFLI
+729 YFRDIYDQNFGSLSV
-744 TDLAKLIDAMLAEPL
+744 TDLAKLINAMLAEPL

-769 TVPATQELVPSR
+769 TVPATQELVYSR

-841 DAPNSYSVVDYWGNY
+841 DDLNSYSVVDYWGNY
-856 EETEKLLNIAFG
+856 EETEKLLDIAFG

>member
-8 LANRSIRAGFLIL
+8 LANRSISAGFLIL

-48 LAVPFSLESPWSLLP
+48 LAVPFSPESPWSLLP
-63 SAEPLSSQ
+63 SAEPFSSQ

-92 VPATTEATHLT
+92 VPATTEAPHVVTG
-103 TAATPATATQP
+103 AAPTTATQP
-114 QADSPASPG
+114 QTGSSASPG
-123 AWETPAASG
+123 ATLTVSG
-132 LGGLN
+132 LGN
-137 VFFRICTAAW
+137 PDVFFLICTAVW

-153 MISYGL
+153 MIAYGL

-191 GLCRPRIYLPS
+191 GLFRPRIYLPS
-202 SLSPAAKPY
+202 DLSQAAKPY

-222 GDAWWKLLG
+222 RDAWWKFFG
-231 FLLLGVYWFH
+231 FLLLSVYWFH

-260 ERAVKGMDDRQR
+260 ERAVKGMDARQR

-305 RNLLQKKNARL
+305 KNLLQKKNARL

-334 TNPKGSERTLPD
+334 TNPKSAKVPVTSV
-346 DNSSTPETETVSMA
+346 SST
-360 PEDQAAADFMQKYL
+360 F
-374 DTCQHGSFEEY
+374 
-385 AKLVYFPNTAVYVQQ
+385 
-400 QELYYPSVHD
+400 
-410 PAAMDSWR
+410 
-418 RINDKLWA
+418 
-426 FAILYDGIAEPNY
+426 
-439 LFVGELDGAM
+439 
-449 KVILAVEDIPESL
+449 
-462 RENLRE
+462 
-468 ADFYSDTFMHESSE
+468 SE
-482 FLQSLYDLRFFAVPK
+482 
-497 QVECFQP
+497 
-504 DRIQA
+504 
-509 SGMQVS
+509 
-515 FQHFLNSTDAWRISK
+515 TDALDAIILDA
-530 DSGDIPGPEEIDTG
+530 DS
-544 CRITGYDGRVLVI
+544 
-557 RSGQEGIDLYN
+557 N
-568 ADGSW
+568 
-573 NERILGFSGDEILGC
+573 
-588 IKEWALNWD
+588 
-597 GSNEEF
+597 
-603 LNASNAIV
+603 
-611 LDMDSSQILYSWGRN
+611 QILYSK
-626 DSAYNAG
+626 NAGNSIETG

-687 YRMLLANEKDSTYA
+687 YRILLANEKDSTYA

-769 TVPATQELVPSR
+769 TVPTTQELVPSR
-781 NALLPENPLGL
+781 NTLLPENPLGR

-841 DAPNSYSVVDYWGNY
+841 DDPNSYSVVDYWGNY

>member
-8 LANRSIRAGFLIL
+8 LANRSIRVGFLIL

-48 LAVPFSLESPWSLLP
+48 LAVPFSPESPWSLLP
-63 SAEPLSSQ
+63 SAEPFSSQ

-83 ILQAENEIP
+83 ILQAENEIS
-92 VPATTEATHLT
+92 VPAATEAPHVVTG
-103 TAATPATATQP
+103 AAPTTATQP
-114 QADSPASPG
+114 QTGSSASPG
-123 AWETPAASG
+123 ALETPAASG
-132 LGGLN
+132 LGDLD
-137 VFFRICTAAW
+137 VFFRICTVVW

-159 ISYLRLR
+159 VSYLRLR

-202 SLSPAAKPY
+202 SLSQAAKPY

-231 FLLLGVYWFH
+231 FLLLSVYWFH

-334 TNPKGSERTLPD
+334 TNPKSAKIPVTSV
-346 DNSSTPETETVSMA
+346 SST
-360 PEDQAAADFMQKYL
+360 F
-374 DTCQHGSFEEY
+374 
-385 AKLVYFPNTAVYVQQ
+385 
-400 QELYYPSVHD
+400 
-410 PAAMDSWR
+410 
-418 RINDKLWA
+418 
-426 FAILYDGIAEPNY
+426 
-439 LFVGELDGAM
+439 
-449 KVILAVEDIPESL
+449 
-462 RENLRE
+462 
-468 ADFYSDTFMHESSE
+468 SE
-482 FLQSLYDLRFFAVPK
+482 
-497 QVECFQP
+497 
-504 DRIQA
+504 
-509 SGMQVS
+509 
-515 FQHFLNSTDAWRISK
+515 TDALDAIILDA
-530 DSGDIPGPEEIDTG
+530 DS
-544 CRITGYDGRVLVI
+544 
-557 RSGQEGIDLYN
+557 N
-568 ADGSW
+568 
-573 NERILGFSGDEILGC
+573 
-588 IKEWALNWD
+588 
-597 GSNEEF
+597 
-603 LNASNAIV
+603 
-611 LDMDSSQILYSWGRN
+611 QILYSQ
-626 DSAYNAG
+626 NAGNSIETG

-744 TDLAKLIDAMLAEPL
+744 TDLAKLINAMLAEPL
-759 LNKIWHAASY
+759 LNKIWCASSY
-769 TVPATQELVPSR
+769 TVLATQELVYST
-781 NALLPENPLGL
+781 NALLVGNPTGY
-792 THVTPDSRVTGGL
+792 HGIAQDDRVTGGL

-841 DAPNSYSVVDYWGNY
+841 DDPNSYSVVDYWGNY

>member
-48 LAVPFSLESPWSLLP
+48 LAVPFSPESPWSLLP

-71 ATINTPLQGYPS
+71 AIINTPLQRDPS

-92 VPATTEATHLT
+92 VPAATEAPHVVTG
-103 TAATPATATQP
+103 AAPTTATQP
-114 QADSPASPG
+114 QTGSSASPG
-123 AWETPAASG
+123 ALKTPAASG
-132 LGGLN
+132 LGDLD
-137 VFFRICTAAW
+137 VFFRICTVVW

-166 KKLSVSLRQDGC
+166 KKLSVSLRQDGH
-178 IYICDEISSPFVL
+178 IYICDEISSPFIL

-202 SLSPAAKPY
+202 GLSQAAKPY

-231 FLLLGVYWFH
+231 FLLLSVYWFH

-247 YALFCRDLEMACD
+247 YVLFCRDLEMACD
-260 ERAVKGMDDRQR
+260 ERAVKGMDARQR

-305 RNLLQKKNARL
+305 KNLLQKKNARL

-321 ALIAALVVILCFA
+321 ALIAALIVILCFA
-334 TNPKGSERTLPD
+334 TNPKS
-346 DNSSTPETETVSMA
+346 
-360 PEDQAAADFMQKYL
+360 
-374 DTCQHGSFEEY
+374 
-385 AKLVYFPNTAVYVQQ
+385 AKIPVT
-400 QELYYPSVHD
+400 SV
-410 PAAMDSWR
+410 
-418 RINDKLWA
+418 
-426 FAILYDGIAEPNY
+426 
-439 LFVGELDGAM
+439 
-449 KVILAVEDIPESL
+449 
-462 RENLRE
+462 
-468 ADFYSDTFMHESSE
+468 
-482 FLQSLYDLRFFAVPK
+482 
-497 QVECFQP
+497 
-504 DRIQA
+504 
-509 SGMQVS
+509 
-515 FQHFLNSTDAWRISK
+515 NSTFSETDALDAI
-530 DSGDIPGPEEIDTG
+530 
-544 CRITGYDGRVLVI
+544 
-557 RSGQEGIDLYN
+557 
-568 ADGSW
+568 
-573 NERILGFSGDEILGC
+573 ILD
-588 IKEWALNWD
+588 AN
-597 GSNEEF
+597 SN
-603 LNASNAIV
+603 
-611 LDMDSSQILYSWGRN
+611 QILYSQ
-626 DSAYNAG
+626 NAGNSIETG

-709 TASAVKKMNEVTMD
+709 MVSAVKKMNEVTMD

-729 TFGDIYGEISGSFLI
+729 AFGDIYGEISGSLLI

-759 LNKIWHAASY
+759 LNKIWHTASY

-816 VTAEYQGKRVLCILT
+816 VTAEYQGKHVLCILT

-841 DAPNSYSVVDYWGNY
+841 DDPNSFSVVDYWGNY

>member
-8 LANRSIRAGFLIL
+8 LANRSISAGFLIL

-48 LAVPFSLESPWSLLP
+48 LAVPFSPESPWSLLP
-63 SAEPLSSQ
+63 SAEPFSSQ
-71 ATINTPLQGYPS
+71 ATINTPLQRYPS

-92 VPATTEATHLT
+92 VPATTEAPHVVTG
-103 TAATPATATQP
+103 AAPTTATQP
-114 QADSPASPG
+114 QTGSSASPG
-123 AWETPAASG
+123 ATLTVSG
-132 LGGLN
+132 LGN
-137 VFFRICTAAW
+137 PDVFFLICTAVW

-153 MISYGL
+153 MIAYGL

-191 GLCRPRIYLPS
+191 GLFRPRIYLPS
-202 SLSPAAKPY
+202 DLSQAAKPY

-222 GDAWWKLLG
+222 RDAWWKFFG
-231 FLLLGVYWFH
+231 FLLLSVYWFH

-260 ERAVKGMDDRQR
+260 ERAVKGMDARQR

-305 RNLLQKKNARL
+305 KNLLQKKNARL

-334 TNPKGSERTLPD
+334 TNPKSAKVPVTSV
-346 DNSSTPETETVSMA
+346 SSTFSETDA
-360 PEDQAAADFMQKYL
+360 LDAIILDADSNQ
-374 DTCQHGSFEEY
+374 
-385 AKLVYFPNTAVYVQQ
+385 
-400 QELYYPSVHD
+400 
-410 PAAMDSWR
+410 
-418 RINDKLWA
+418 I
-426 FAILYDGIAEPNY
+426 
-439 LFVGELDGAM
+439 
-449 KVILAVEDIPESL
+449 
-462 RENLRE
+462 
-468 ADFYSDTFMHESSE
+468 
-482 FLQSLYDLRFFAVPK
+482 
-497 QVECFQP
+497 
-504 DRIQA
+504 
-509 SGMQVS
+509 
-515 FQHFLNSTDAWRISK
+515 LNSK
-530 DSGDIPGPEEIDTG
+530 
-544 CRITGYDGRVLVI
+544 
-557 RSGQEGIDLYN
+557 N
-568 ADGSW
+568 AGNSI
-573 NERILGFSGDEILGC
+573 ET
-588 IKEWALNWD
+588 
-597 GSNEEF
+597 
-603 LNASNAIV
+603 
-611 LDMDSSQILYSWGRN
+611 
-626 DSAYNAG
+626 G

-687 YRMLLANEKDSTYA
+687 YRILLANEKDSTYA

-769 TVPATQELVPSR
+769 TVPTTQELVPSR
-781 NALLPENPLGL
+781 NALLPENPLGR

-831 GALRITHPYG
+831 GALRIPHPYG
-841 DAPNSYSVVDYWGNY
+841 DDPNSYSVVDYWGNY

>member
-48 LAVPFSLESPWSLLP
+48 LAVPFSPESPWSLLP
-63 SAEPLSSQ
+63 SAELLSSQ
-71 ATINTPLQGYPS
+71 ATINTPLQRDPS
-83 ILQAENEIP
+83 ILQAENEIS
-92 VPATTEATHLT
+92 VPAATEAPHVVTG
-103 TAATPATATQP
+103 AAPTTATQP
-114 QADSPASPG
+114 QTGSSASPG
-123 AWETPAASG
+123 ATLTASG
-132 LGGLN
+132 LGN
-137 VFFRICTAAW
+137 PDVFFLICTAVW

-153 MISYGL
+153 MIAYGL

-178 IYICDEISSPFVL
+178 IYICDEISSPFIL
-191 GLCRPRIYLPS
+191 GLFRPRIYLPS
-202 SLSPAAKPY
+202 GLSQAAKPY

-222 GDAWWKLLG
+222 RDAWWKFLG
-231 FLLLGVYWFH
+231 FLLLSVYWFH
-241 PLVWAA
+241 PLIWAA

-280 LCAAPKGSFSVCP
+280 LCAAPEGSFSVCP

-334 TNPKGSERTLPD
+334 TNPKSAKIPVTSV
-346 DNSSTPETETVSMA
+346 SST
-360 PEDQAAADFMQKYL
+360 F
-374 DTCQHGSFEEY
+374 
-385 AKLVYFPNTAVYVQQ
+385 
-400 QELYYPSVHD
+400 
-410 PAAMDSWR
+410 
-418 RINDKLWA
+418 
-426 FAILYDGIAEPNY
+426 
-439 LFVGELDGAM
+439 
-449 KVILAVEDIPESL
+449 
-462 RENLRE
+462 
-468 ADFYSDTFMHESSE
+468 SE
-482 FLQSLYDLRFFAVPK
+482 
-497 QVECFQP
+497 
-504 DRIQA
+504 
-509 SGMQVS
+509 
-515 FQHFLNSTDAWRISK
+515 TDALDAIILDA
-530 DSGDIPGPEEIDTG
+530 DS
-544 CRITGYDGRVLVI
+544 
-557 RSGQEGIDLYN
+557 N
-568 ADGSW
+568 
-573 NERILGFSGDEILGC
+573 
-588 IKEWALNWD
+588 
-597 GSNEEF
+597 
-603 LNASNAIV
+603 
-611 LDMDSSQILYSWGRN
+611 QILYSQ
-626 DSAYNAG
+626 STG
-633 DWCRLALAI
+633 DLVKTGNWCRLALAI

-656 DIKSAPR
+656 DIKSAPQ

-687 YRMLLANEKDSTYA
+687 YRMLLANEKDSAYA

-729 TFGDIYGEISGSFLI
+729 AFGDIYGEISGSLLI

-759 LNKIWHAASY
+759 LNKIWCASSY
-769 TVPATQELVPSR
+769 TVPATQELVYST
-781 NALLPENPLGL
+781 NALLVGNPIGY
-792 THVTPDSRVTGGL
+792 HGIAQDDRVTGGL

-841 DAPNSYSVVDYWGNY
+841 DYPNSYSVVDYWGNY

>member
-8 LANRSIRAGFLIL
+8 LANRSIRVGFLIL

-48 LAVPFSLESPWSLLP
+48 LAVPFSPESPWSLLP
-63 SAEPLSSQ
+63 SAELLSSQ
-71 ATINTPLQGYPS
+71 ATINTPLQRDPS
-83 ILQAENEIP
+83 ILQAENEIF
-92 VPATTEATHLT
+92 VPAATEAPHVVTG
-103 TAATPATATQP
+103 AAPTTATQP
-114 QADSPASPG
+114 QTGSSASPG
-123 AWETPAASG
+123 ALETPAASV
-132 LGGLN
+132 LGDLDL
-137 VFFRICTAAW
+137 FFRICTAVW

-153 MISYGL
+153 MIAYGL

-166 KKLSVSLRQDGC
+166 KKLSVSLRQDGR

-202 SLSPAAKPY
+202 GLSPAAKPY

-231 FLLLGVYWFH
+231 FLLLSVYWFH

-305 RNLLQKKNARL
+305 KNLLQKKNARL
-316 WAGLL
+316 WAGFL

-334 TNPKGSERTLPD
+334 TNPKS
-346 DNSSTPETETVSMA
+346 
-360 PEDQAAADFMQKYL
+360 
-374 DTCQHGSFEEY
+374 
-385 AKLVYFPNTAVYVQQ
+385 AKIPVT
-400 QELYYPSVHD
+400 SV
-410 PAAMDSWR
+410 
-418 RINDKLWA
+418 
-426 FAILYDGIAEPNY
+426 
-439 LFVGELDGAM
+439 
-449 KVILAVEDIPESL
+449 
-462 RENLRE
+462 
-468 ADFYSDTFMHESSE
+468 
-482 FLQSLYDLRFFAVPK
+482 
-497 QVECFQP
+497 
-504 DRIQA
+504 
-509 SGMQVS
+509 
-515 FQHFLNSTDAWRISK
+515 NSTFSETDALDAIILDA
-530 DSGDIPGPEEIDTG
+530 DS
-544 CRITGYDGRVLVI
+544 
-557 RSGQEGIDLYN
+557 N
-568 ADGSW
+568 
-573 NERILGFSGDEILGC
+573 
-588 IKEWALNWD
+588 
-597 GSNEEF
+597 
-603 LNASNAIV
+603 
-611 LDMDSSQILYSWGRN
+611 QILYSQ
-626 DSAYNAG
+626 STG
-633 DWCRLALAI
+633 DLVKTGNWCRLALAI

-687 YRMLLANEKDSTYA
+687 YRMLLANEKDSAYA

-729 TFGDIYGEISGSFLI
+729 AFGDIYGEISGSLLI

-759 LNKIWHAASY
+759 LNKIWCASSY
-769 TVPATQELVPSR
+769 TVPATQELVYST
-781 NALLPENPLGL
+781 NALLVGNPTGY
-792 THVTPDSRVTGGL
+792 HGIAQDDRVTGGL

-841 DAPNSYSVVDYWGNY
+841 DDPNSYSVVDYWGNY

>member
-48 LAVPFSLESPWSLLP
+48 LAVPFSPESPWSLLP
-63 SAEPLSSQ
+63 GAEPLSSQ
-71 ATINTPLQGYPS
+71 TAISASVQQYASHTRT
-83 ILQAENEIP
+83 ENEIS
-92 VPATTEATHLT
+92 VPTATETTHLT

-123 AWETPAASG
+123 AAETPAASG
-132 LGGLN
+132 LGDLD
-137 VFFRICTAAW
+137 VFFRICTVVW

-166 KKLSVSLRQDGC
+166 KKLSVSLRQDGR
-178 IYICDEISSPFVL
+178 IYICDEISSPFIL

-202 SLSPAAKPY
+202 GLSPAAKPY

-222 GDAWWKLLG
+222 GDAWWKLFG
-231 FLLLGVYWFH
+231 FLLLSVYWFH

-305 RNLLQKKNARL
+305 KNLLQKKNARL
-316 WAGLL
+316 WAGFL

-334 TNPKGSERTLPD
+334 TNPKS
-346 DNSSTPETETVSMA
+346 
-360 PEDQAAADFMQKYL
+360 
-374 DTCQHGSFEEY
+374 
-385 AKLVYFPNTAVYVQQ
+385 AKIPVT
-400 QELYYPSVHD
+400 SV
-410 PAAMDSWR
+410 
-418 RINDKLWA
+418 
-426 FAILYDGIAEPNY
+426 
-439 LFVGELDGAM
+439 
-449 KVILAVEDIPESL
+449 
-462 RENLRE
+462 
-468 ADFYSDTFMHESSE
+468 
-482 FLQSLYDLRFFAVPK
+482 
-497 QVECFQP
+497 
-504 DRIQA
+504 
-509 SGMQVS
+509 
-515 FQHFLNSTDAWRISK
+515 NSTISETDALDAIILDA
-530 DSGDIPGPEEIDTG
+530 DS
-544 CRITGYDGRVLVI
+544 
-557 RSGQEGIDLYN
+557 N
-568 ADGSW
+568 
-573 NERILGFSGDEILGC
+573 
-588 IKEWALNWD
+588 
-597 GSNEEF
+597 
-603 LNASNAIV
+603 
-611 LDMDSSQILYSWGRN
+611 QILYSQ
-626 DSAYNAG
+626 STG
-633 DWCRLALAI
+633 DLVKTGNWCRLALAI

-687 YRMLLANEKDSTYA
+687 YRMLLANEKDSAYA

-729 TFGDIYGEISGSFLI
+729 AFGDIYGEISGSLLI

-759 LNKIWHAASY
+759 LNKIWCASSY
-769 TVPATQELVPSR
+769 TVPATQELVYST
-781 NALLPENPLGL
+781 NALLVGNPIGY
-792 THVTPDSRVTGGL
+792 HGIAQDDRVTGGL

-841 DAPNSYSVVDYWGNY
+841 DDPNSYSVVDYWGNY

>member
-48 LAVPFSLESPWSLLP
+48 LAVPFSPESPWSLLP
-63 SAEPLSSQ
+63 SAELLSSQ
-71 ATINTPLQGYPS
+71 ATINTPLQRDPS
-83 ILQAENEIP
+83 ILQAENEIS
-92 VPATTEATHLT
+92 VPATTEAPHVVTG
-103 TAATPATATQP
+103 AAPTTATQP
-114 QADSPASPG
+114 QTGSSASPG
-123 AWETPAASG
+123 ALETPAASG
-132 LGGLN
+132 LGDLD
-137 VFFRICTAAW
+137 VFFRICTVVW

-178 IYICDEISSPFVL
+178 IYICDEISSPFIL
-191 GLCRPRIYLPS
+191 GLFRPRIYLPS
-202 SLSPAAKPY
+202 GLSQAAKPY

-231 FLLLGVYWFH
+231 FLLLSVYWFH

-321 ALIAALVVILCFA
+321 ALVAALVVILCFA
-334 TNPKGSERTLPD
+334 TNPKSAKIPVTSV
-346 DNSSTPETETVSMA
+346 SST
-360 PEDQAAADFMQKYL
+360 F
-374 DTCQHGSFEEY
+374 
-385 AKLVYFPNTAVYVQQ
+385 
-400 QELYYPSVHD
+400 
-410 PAAMDSWR
+410 
-418 RINDKLWA
+418 
-426 FAILYDGIAEPNY
+426 
-439 LFVGELDGAM
+439 
-449 KVILAVEDIPESL
+449 
-462 RENLRE
+462 
-468 ADFYSDTFMHESSE
+468 SE
-482 FLQSLYDLRFFAVPK
+482 
-497 QVECFQP
+497 
-504 DRIQA
+504 
-509 SGMQVS
+509 
-515 FQHFLNSTDAWRISK
+515 TDALDAIILDA
-530 DSGDIPGPEEIDTG
+530 DS
-544 CRITGYDGRVLVI
+544 
-557 RSGQEGIDLYN
+557 N
-568 ADGSW
+568 
-573 NERILGFSGDEILGC
+573 
-588 IKEWALNWD
+588 
-597 GSNEEF
+597 
-603 LNASNAIV
+603 
-611 LDMDSSQILYSWGRN
+611 QILYSQ
-626 DSAYNAG
+626 STG
-633 DWCRLALAI
+633 DLVKTGNWCRLALAI

-687 YRMLLANEKDSTYA
+687 YRMLLANEKDSAYA

-729 TFGDIYGEISGSFLI
+729 AFGDIYGEISGSLLI

-759 LNKIWHAASY
+759 LNKIWCASSY
-769 TVPATQELVPSR
+769 TVPATQELVYST
-781 NALLPENPLGL
+781 NALLVGNPTGY
-792 THVTPDSRVTGGL
+792 HGIAQDDRVTGGL

-841 DAPNSYSVVDYWGNY
+841 DDPNSYSVVDYWGNY

>member
-48 LAVPFSLESPWSLLP
+48 LAVPFSPESPWSLLP
-63 SAEPLSSQ
+63 SAEPFSSQ

-92 VPATTEATHLT
+92 VPATTEAPHVVTG
-103 TAATPATATQP
+103 AAPTTATQP
-114 QADSPASPG
+114 QTGSSASPG
-123 AWETPAASG
+123 ATLTASG
-132 LGGLN
+132 LGN
-137 VFFRICTAAW
+137 PDVFFLICTAVW

-153 MISYGL
+153 MIAYGL

-178 IYICDEISSPFVL
+178 IYICDEISSPFIL
-191 GLCRPRIYLPS
+191 GLFRPRIYLPS
-202 SLSPAAKPY
+202 DLSQAAKPY

-222 GDAWWKLLG
+222 RDAWWKLLG
-231 FLLLGVYWFH
+231 FLLLSVYWFH

-334 TNPKGSERTLPD
+334 TNPKS
-346 DNSSTPETETVSMA
+346 
-360 PEDQAAADFMQKYL
+360 
-374 DTCQHGSFEEY
+374 
-385 AKLVYFPNTAVYVQQ
+385 AKIPVT
-400 QELYYPSVHD
+400 SV
-410 PAAMDSWR
+410 
-418 RINDKLWA
+418 
-426 FAILYDGIAEPNY
+426 
-439 LFVGELDGAM
+439 
-449 KVILAVEDIPESL
+449 
-462 RENLRE
+462 
-468 ADFYSDTFMHESSE
+468 
-482 FLQSLYDLRFFAVPK
+482 
-497 QVECFQP
+497 
-504 DRIQA
+504 
-509 SGMQVS
+509 
-515 FQHFLNSTDAWRISK
+515 NSTISETDALDAIILDA
-530 DSGDIPGPEEIDTG
+530 DS
-544 CRITGYDGRVLVI
+544 
-557 RSGQEGIDLYN
+557 N
-568 ADGSW
+568 
-573 NERILGFSGDEILGC
+573 
-588 IKEWALNWD
+588 
-597 GSNEEF
+597 
-603 LNASNAIV
+603 
-611 LDMDSSQILYSWGRN
+611 QILYSQ
-626 DSAYNAG
+626 STG
-633 DWCRLALAI
+633 DLVKTGNWCRLALAI

-674 KEVLSGLTVQDHL
+674 KEVLRGLTVQDHL

-729 TFGDIYGEISGSFLI
+729 AFGDIYGEISGSLLI
-744 TDLAKLIDAMLAEPL
+744 TDLAKLINAMLAEPL
-759 LNKIWHAASY
+759 LNKIWCASSY
-769 TVPATQELVPSR
+769 TVPATQELVYST
-781 NALLPENPLGL
+781 NALLVGNPTGY
-792 THVTPDSRVTGGL
+792 HGIAQDDRVTGGL

-816 VTAEYQGKRVLCILT
+816 VTAEYQGKHVLCILT

-841 DAPNSYSVVDYWGNY
+841 DDPNSFSVVDYWGNY

>member
-8 LANRSIRAGFLIL
+8 LANRSIRVGLLIL

-48 LAVPFSLESPWSLLP
+48 LAVPFSPESPWSLLP
-63 SAEPLSSQ
+63 SAEPFSSQ
-71 ATINTPLQGYPS
+71 ATINTPLQRYPP
-83 ILQAENEIP
+83 ILQAENEIS
-92 VPATTEATHLT
+92 VPATTEAPHVVTG
-103 TAATPATATQP
+103 AAPTTATQP
-114 QADSPASPG
+114 QTGSSASPG
-123 AWETPAASG
+123 ALETPAASG
-132 LGGLN
+132 LGDLD
-137 VFFRICTAAW
+137 VFFRICTVVW

-153 MISYGL
+153 MIAYGL

-178 IYICDEISSPFVL
+178 IYICDEISSSFIL
-191 GLCRPRIYLPS
+191 GLFRPRIYLPS
-202 SLSPAAKPY
+202 GLNQAAMPY

-222 GDAWWKLLG
+222 GDAWWKLFG

-280 LCAAPKGSFSVCP
+280 LCAAPKGNFSVCP

-305 RNLLQKKNARL
+305 KNLLQKKNARL

-334 TNPKGSERTLPD
+334 TNPKSAKIPVTSV
-346 DNSSTPETETVSMA
+346 SST
-360 PEDQAAADFMQKYL
+360 F
-374 DTCQHGSFEEY
+374 
-385 AKLVYFPNTAVYVQQ
+385 
-400 QELYYPSVHD
+400 
-410 PAAMDSWR
+410 
-418 RINDKLWA
+418 
-426 FAILYDGIAEPNY
+426 
-439 LFVGELDGAM
+439 
-449 KVILAVEDIPESL
+449 
-462 RENLRE
+462 
-468 ADFYSDTFMHESSE
+468 SE
-482 FLQSLYDLRFFAVPK
+482 
-497 QVECFQP
+497 
-504 DRIQA
+504 
-509 SGMQVS
+509 
-515 FQHFLNSTDAWRISK
+515 TDALDAIILDA
-530 DSGDIPGPEEIDTG
+530 DS
-544 CRITGYDGRVLVI
+544 
-557 RSGQEGIDLYN
+557 N
-568 ADGSW
+568 
-573 NERILGFSGDEILGC
+573 
-588 IKEWALNWD
+588 
-597 GSNEEF
+597 
-603 LNASNAIV
+603 
-611 LDMDSSQILYSWGRN
+611 QILYSL
-626 DSAYNAG
+626 NAGNSIETG

-701 LARSVFGN
+701 LACSVFGN

-744 TDLAKLIDAMLAEPL
+744 TDLAKLINAMLAEPL
-759 LNKIWHAASY
+759 LNKIWCASSY
-769 TVPATQELVPSR
+769 TVPATQELVYST
-781 NALLPENPLGL
+781 NALLVGNPTGY
-792 THVTPDSRVTGGL
+792 HGIAQDDRVTGGL

-841 DAPNSYSVVDYWGNY
+841 DDPNSFSVVDYWGNY

>member
-48 LAVPFSLESPWSLLP
+48 LAVPFSPESPWSLIP
-63 SAEPLSSQ
+63 STEPFSSQ
-71 ATINTPLQGYPS
+71 ATMNTPLQGYPS
-83 ILQAENEIP
+83 ILQTKNEIP
-92 VPATTEATHLT
+92 VPATTEAPHVVTG
-103 TAATPATATQP
+103 AAPTTATQP
-114 QADSPASPG
+114 QTGSSASPG
-123 AWETPAASG
+123 ATLTASG
-132 LGGLN
+132 LGN
-137 VFFRICTAAW
+137 PDVFFLICTAVW

-153 MISYGL
+153 MIAYGL

-178 IYICDEISSPFVL
+178 IYICDEISSPFIL
-191 GLCRPRIYLPS
+191 GLFRPRIYLPS
-202 SLSPAAKPY
+202 DLSQAAKPY

-231 FLLLGVYWFH
+231 FLLLSVYWFH

-260 ERAVKGMDDRQR
+260 ERAVKGMDDWQR

-305 RNLLQKKNARL
+305 KNLLQKKNARL
-316 WAGLL
+316 WAGFL

-334 TNPKGSERTLPD
+334 TNPKS
-346 DNSSTPETETVSMA
+346 
-360 PEDQAAADFMQKYL
+360 
-374 DTCQHGSFEEY
+374 
-385 AKLVYFPNTAVYVQQ
+385 AKIPVT
-400 QELYYPSVHD
+400 SV
-410 PAAMDSWR
+410 
-418 RINDKLWA
+418 
-426 FAILYDGIAEPNY
+426 
-439 LFVGELDGAM
+439 
-449 KVILAVEDIPESL
+449 
-462 RENLRE
+462 
-468 ADFYSDTFMHESSE
+468 
-482 FLQSLYDLRFFAVPK
+482 
-497 QVECFQP
+497 
-504 DRIQA
+504 
-509 SGMQVS
+509 
-515 FQHFLNSTDAWRISK
+515 NSTISETDALDAIILDA
-530 DSGDIPGPEEIDTG
+530 DS
-544 CRITGYDGRVLVI
+544 
-557 RSGQEGIDLYN
+557 N
-568 ADGSW
+568 
-573 NERILGFSGDEILGC
+573 
-588 IKEWALNWD
+588 
-597 GSNEEF
+597 
-603 LNASNAIV
+603 
-611 LDMDSSQILYSWGRN
+611 QILYSQ
-626 DSAYNAG
+626 STG
-633 DWCRLALAI
+633 DLVKTGNWCRLALAI

-709 TASAVKKMNEVTMD
+709 MVSAVKKMNEVTMD

-729 TFGDIYGEISGSFLI
+729 AFGDIYGEISGSLLI

-759 LNKIWHAASY
+759 LNKIWHTASY

-841 DAPNSYSVVDYWGNY
+841 DDPNSFSVVDYWGNY

>member
-48 LAVPFSLESPWSLLP
+48 LAVPFSPESPWSLLP
-63 SAEPLSSQ
+63 SAEPFSSQ
-71 ATINTPLQGYPS
+71 ATINTPLQRDPS
-83 ILQAENEIP
+83 ILQAENEIS
-92 VPATTEATHLT
+92 VPAATEAPHVVTG
-103 TAATPATATQP
+103 AAPTTATQP
-114 QADSPASPG
+114 QTGSSASPG
-123 AWETPAASG
+123 ATLTVSG
-132 LGGLN
+132 LGN
-137 VFFRICTAAW
+137 PDVFFLICTAVW

-153 MISYGL
+153 MIAYGL

-191 GLCRPRIYLPS
+191 GLFRPRIYLPS
-202 SLSPAAKPY
+202 DLSQAAKPY

-222 GDAWWKLLG
+222 RDAWWKLLG
-231 FLLLGVYWFH
+231 FLLLSVYWFH

-334 TNPKGSERTLPD
+334 TNPKSAKIPVTSV
-346 DNSSTPETETVSMA
+346 SST
-360 PEDQAAADFMQKYL
+360 F
-374 DTCQHGSFEEY
+374 
-385 AKLVYFPNTAVYVQQ
+385 
-400 QELYYPSVHD
+400 
-410 PAAMDSWR
+410 
-418 RINDKLWA
+418 
-426 FAILYDGIAEPNY
+426 
-439 LFVGELDGAM
+439 
-449 KVILAVEDIPESL
+449 
-462 RENLRE
+462 
-468 ADFYSDTFMHESSE
+468 SE
-482 FLQSLYDLRFFAVPK
+482 
-497 QVECFQP
+497 
-504 DRIQA
+504 
-509 SGMQVS
+509 
-515 FQHFLNSTDAWRISK
+515 TDALDAIILDA
-530 DSGDIPGPEEIDTG
+530 DS
-544 CRITGYDGRVLVI
+544 
-557 RSGQEGIDLYN
+557 N
-568 ADGSW
+568 
-573 NERILGFSGDEILGC
+573 
-588 IKEWALNWD
+588 
-597 GSNEEF
+597 
-603 LNASNAIV
+603 
-611 LDMDSSQILYSWGRN
+611 QILYSQ
-626 DSAYNAG
+626 STG
-633 DWCRLALAI
+633 DLVKTGNWCRLALAI

-687 YRMLLANEKDSTYA
+687 YRMLLANEKDSAYA

-729 TFGDIYGEISGSFLI
+729 AFGDIYGEISGSFLI
-744 TDLAKLIDAMLAEPL
+744 TDLAKLINAMLAEPL
-759 LNKIWHAASY
+759 LNKIWCASSY
-769 TVPATQELVPSR
+769 TVPATQELVYST
-781 NALLPENPLGL
+781 NALLVGNPTGY
-792 THVTPDSRVTGGL
+792 HGIAQDDRVTGGL

-841 DAPNSYSVVDYWGNY
+841 DDPNSYSVVDYWGNY

>member
-48 LAVPFSLESPWSLLP
+48 LAVPFSPESPWSLLP
-63 SAEPLSSQ
+63 GAEPLSSQ
-71 ATINTPLQGYPS
+71 TAISASVQQYASHTRT
-83 ILQAENEIP
+83 ENEIS
-92 VPATTEATHLT
+92 VPTATEMTHLT

-123 AWETPAASG
+123 AAETPAASG
-132 LGGLN
+132 LGDLD
-137 VFFRICTAAW
+137 VFFRICTVVW

-166 KKLSVSLRQDGC
+166 KKLSVSLRQDGR
-178 IYICDEISSPFVL
+178 IYICDEISSPFIL

-202 SLSPAAKPY
+202 GLSPAAKPY

-222 GDAWWKLLG
+222 GDAWWKLFG
-231 FLLLGVYWFH
+231 FLLLSVYWFH

-305 RNLLQKKNARL
+305 ENLLQKKNARL
-316 WAGLL
+316 WAGFL

-334 TNPKGSERTLPD
+334 TNPKSAKIPVTSV
-346 DNSSTPETETVSMA
+346 SST
-360 PEDQAAADFMQKYL
+360 F
-374 DTCQHGSFEEY
+374 
-385 AKLVYFPNTAVYVQQ
+385 
-400 QELYYPSVHD
+400 
-410 PAAMDSWR
+410 
-418 RINDKLWA
+418 
-426 FAILYDGIAEPNY
+426 
-439 LFVGELDGAM
+439 
-449 KVILAVEDIPESL
+449 
-462 RENLRE
+462 
-468 ADFYSDTFMHESSE
+468 SE
-482 FLQSLYDLRFFAVPK
+482 
-497 QVECFQP
+497 
-504 DRIQA
+504 
-509 SGMQVS
+509 
-515 FQHFLNSTDAWRISK
+515 TDALDAIILDA
-530 DSGDIPGPEEIDTG
+530 DS
-544 CRITGYDGRVLVI
+544 
-557 RSGQEGIDLYN
+557 N
-568 ADGSW
+568 
-573 NERILGFSGDEILGC
+573 
-588 IKEWALNWD
+588 
-597 GSNEEF
+597 
-603 LNASNAIV
+603 
-611 LDMDSSQILYSWGRN
+611 QILYSQ
-626 DSAYNAG
+626 STG
-633 DWCRLALAI
+633 DLVKTGNWCRLALAI

-687 YRMLLANEKDSTYA
+687 YRMLLANEKDSAYA

-709 TASAVKKMNEVTMD
+709 TASAAKKMNEVTMD

-729 TFGDIYGEISGSFLI
+729 AFGDIYGEISGSLLI

-759 LNKIWHAASY
+759 LNKIWCASSY
-769 TVPATQELVPSR
+769 TVPATQELVYST
-781 NALLPENPLGL
+781 NALLVGNPTGY
-792 THVTPDSRVTGGL
+792 HGIAQDDRVTGGL

-841 DAPNSYSVVDYWGNY
+841 DDPNSYSVVDYWGNY